1 MTDLLSIGANALKTN
16 QSALAIVSNNIANVN
31 TEGYVRQEL
40 DVKENLPTKAGL
52 VYVGS
57 GAIATGVRRAYDS
70 FIESS
75 VRSSAS
81 DLAAQSP
88 LIEYS
93 NRMIDILGDQS
104 ASLTPALD
112 QFFDGM
118 KELSLD
124 PSSELRRD
132 TALADAKGLASRFN
146 ELSHQLQLIDDETR
160 NQLSYKVNEFNALTD
175 QLAVIN
181 QKLLRQSDLKRQP
194 PDLLNSRDQVLVEL
208 SKNFRLSVEQSSNG
222 IVSVSLG
229 KNSDGVKVV
238 DGSSAKQLGIEYK
251 ATTSPAEAIL
261 VLDAFGDR
269 QDLSGLTGVGGE
281 LGGLL
286 QFRTSVLAP
295 SVDNLN
301 SLAATV
307 SNEVNSVLSGGMDI
321 YGNKGGPL
329 FDTPLV
335 FSADV
340 KNTASNLGVSIQVTD
355 KRPENNHSLE
365 LIFDK
370 KNDRWM
376 INDQSNGLKFISP
389 NARQMTINGLRL
401 GISGEIQD
409 GDRITI
415 SASSSA
421 AESMRVVMTDPN
433 KLAAG
438 DLYGV
443 TFGAENSGSARA
455 SVEYVQQPPASL
467 VKPIQETLVNNL
479 NPAAA
484 VSINPNNFEP
494 LVSIPAGTSNV
505 TLTLSKEY
513 PVNAEMQVFTR
524 EGQHLFGSA
533 GLADSQLSLM
543 LSENNGFGAGASYSA
558 QNLNADQGYMGKPW
572 RIGAVSQSLS
582 ELNEQG
588 AAVVNQEAVIQSAS
602 LPERKNQNLD
612 LEAPPISIVDQGD
625 LKLNGKALTALTLAS
640 DTSLTSAAV
649 VSWLNTNISTH
660 GLALVAK
667 AENVIDISRQ
677 DIDLNASSLSI
688 NGSTINL
695 PSPMNSLVDL
705 ANAIN
710 QSTSVTNVEA
720 VIGVNNSLTLQNT
733 AGNEAASITLNS
745 PASVFKGLSGE
756 VRAAIKIEAT
766 RVGGDSSQKEV
777 ALTLSSQGTSSDL
790 AALGFSSSLY
800 IDDTLSEDLIVFAT
814 GATNAP
820 ATLTAEYSAGEL
832 DPLALRN
839 RITRFEFIS
848 DTQYQIKDD
857 TTGTVLAT
865 RNYFSGQDLQY
876 QSIRMQMEG
885 EPKKG
890 DTFSVDGNQSGLGS
904 NENALRLTALESKK
918 VFGASQNFHEG
929 YLSILTTA
937 GNTSRLAEVAK
948 QALEIVHDQ
957 AVQAKDEKSGVNL
970 DEEASNLIRYQQAY
984 QASARLMQTANQ
996 LFDALLRI

>member
-57 GAIATGVRRAYDS
+57 GAVATGVRRAYDS
-70 FIESS
+70 FVESS
-75 VRSSAS
+75 VRSSVS

-88 LIEYS
+88 LIDYS

-112 QFFDGM
+112 EFFDGI

-132 TALADAKGLASRFN
+132 TALSNAKGLASRFN
-146 ELSHQLQLIDDETR
+146 ELGHQLQLIDDETK
-160 NQLSYKVNEFNALTD
+160 NQLSYKVSEFNALTD

-181 QKLLRQSDLKRQP
+181 QKLVRQSDLKRQP

-208 SKNFRLSVEQSSNG
+208 SKRFRVSVEQAANG
-222 IVSVSLG
+222 MVSVTVG
-229 KNSDGVKVV
+229 KNANGVKVV
-238 DGSSAKQLGIEYK
+238 DGGSAKQMGVEYK
-251 ATTSPAEAIL
+251 TATSPAEATL
-261 VLDAFGDR
+261 VLDAYGDR
-269 QDLSGLTGVGGE
+269 QDLSGLTGAGGE
-281 LGGLL
+281 IGGLL
-286 QFRTSVLAP
+286 QFRSSVLAP
-295 SVDNLN
+295 SMNNLN
-301 SLAATV
+301 LLAATV
-307 SNEVNSVLSGGMDI
+307 SNEVNSALSGGMDL
-321 YGNKGGPL
+321 YGDKGGPL

-340 KNTASNLGVSIQVTD
+340 KNTASNPGVSIQVTE
-355 KRPENNHSLE
+355 KRPENSHSLE

-370 KNDRWM
+370 KNDRWL
-376 INDQSNGLKFISP
+376 INDQSTGLKFVSP
-389 NARQMTINGLRL
+389 NARQMSINGLRI
-401 GISGEIQD
+401 GISGDIQD

-415 SASSSA
+415 GATSSA

-433 KLAAG
+433 RLAAG
-438 DLYGV
+438 DLYGM

-455 SVEYVQQPPASL
+455 SVEFAQQTPASL

-484 VSINPNNFEP
+484 VSINPNNFQP

-513 PVNAEMQVFTR
+513 PADVEMQVFTR

-558 QNLNADQGYMGKPW
+558 QQLNADQGYMGKPW

-588 AAVVNQEAVIQSAS
+588 AAIVKQEAVIQSSA
-602 LPERKNQNLD
+602 LPARINSTGSTLN
-612 LEAPPISIVDQGD
+612 IVDQAD
-625 LKLNGKALTALTLAS
+625 LKLNGKALSALPLANG
-640 DTSLTSAAV
+640 TSLTSAAV

-695 PSPMNSLVDL
+695 PSSMNSLVDL

-710 QSTSVTNVEA
+710 QSTSDTKVEA
-720 VIGVNNSLTLQNT
+720 VIGVNNSLRLQNT
-733 AGNEAASITLNS
+733 VGNEAASITLNS
-745 PASVFKGLSGE
+745 PASVFKSLAGE

-766 RVGGDSSQKEV
+766 RTGGDSSQKEV

-814 GATNAP
+814 GATSAS
-820 ATLTAEYSAGEL
+820 ATLAADYSAGEV

-839 RITRFEFIS
+839 RITHFEFIS

-857 TTGTVLAT
+857 ATGTVLAT
-865 RNYFSGQDLQY
+865 RDYLSGQDLQY

-890 DTFSVDGNQSGLGS
+890 DTFSVDGNRSGLGS

-918 VFGASQNFHEG
+918 VFGASQNFHDG

-937 GNTSRLAEVAK
+937 GNTSRLAEVAE

-957 AVQAKDEKSGVNL
+957 AVRAKDEKSGVNL
-970 DEEASNLIRYQQAY
+970 DEEAANLIRYQQAY

>member
-40 DVKENLPTKAGL
+40 DIKENLPTKAGL

-57 GAIATGVRRAYDS
+57 GAVATGVRRAYDS
-70 FIESS
+70 FVESS
-75 VRSSAS
+75 VRSSVS

-88 LIEYS
+88 LIDYS

-112 QFFDGM
+112 EFFDGI

-132 TALADAKGLASRFN
+132 TALSNAKGLASRFN
-146 ELSHQLQLIDDETR
+146 ELGHQLQLIDDETK
-160 NQLSYKVNEFNALTD
+160 NQLSYKVSEFNALTD

-181 QKLLRQSDLKRQP
+181 QKLVRQSDLKRQP

-208 SKNFRLSVEQSSNG
+208 SKRFRVSVEQAANG
-222 IVSVSLG
+222 MVSVTVG
-229 KNSDGVKVV
+229 KNANGVKVV
-238 DGSSAKQLGIEYK
+238 DGGSAKQMGVEYK
-251 ATTSPAEAIL
+251 TATSPAEATL
-261 VLDAFGDR
+261 VLDAYGDR
-269 QDLSGLTGVGGE
+269 QDLSGLTGAGGE
-281 LGGLL
+281 IGGLL
-286 QFRTSVLAP
+286 QFRSSVLAP
-295 SVDNLN
+295 SMNNLN
-301 SLAATV
+301 LLAATV
-307 SNEVNSVLSGGMDI
+307 SNEVNSALSGGMDL
-321 YGNKGGPL
+321 YGDKGGPL

-340 KNTASNLGVSIQVTD
+340 KNTASNPGVSIQVTE
-355 KRPENNHSLE
+355 KRPENSHSLE

-370 KNDRWM
+370 KNDRWL
-376 INDQSNGLKFISP
+376 INDQSTGLKFVSP
-389 NARQMTINGLRL
+389 NARQMSINGLRI
-401 GISGEIQD
+401 GISGDIQD

-415 SASSSA
+415 GATSSA

-433 KLAAG
+433 RLAAG
-438 DLYGV
+438 DLYGM

-455 SVEYVQQPPASL
+455 SVEFAQQTPASL

-484 VSINPNNFEP
+484 VSINPNNFQP

-513 PVNAEMQVFTR
+513 PADVEMQVFTR

-533 GLADSQLSLM
+533 GIADSQLSLM

-558 QNLNADQGYMGKPW
+558 QHLNADQGYMGKPW

-588 AAVVNQEAVIQSAS
+588 AAIVKQEAVIQSSA
-602 LPERKNQNLD
+602 LPARTNSTGSTLN
-612 LEAPPISIVDQGD
+612 IVDQAD
-625 LKLNGKALTALTLAS
+625 LKLNGKALSALPLA
-640 DTSLTSAAV
+640 DGTSLTSAAV

-710 QSTSVTNVEA
+710 QSTSDTNVEA
-720 VIGVNNSLTLQNT
+720 VIGVNNSLRLQNT
-733 AGNEAASITLNS
+733 VGNEAASITLNS
-745 PASVFKGLSGE
+745 PASVFKSLAGE

-766 RVGGDSSQKEV
+766 R
-777 ALTLSSQGTSSDL
+777 
-790 AALGFSSSLY
+790 
-800 IDDTLSEDLIVFAT
+800 
-814 GATNAP
+814 
-820 ATLTAEYSAGEL
+820 
-832 DPLALRN
+832 
-839 RITRFEFIS
+839 
-848 DTQYQIKDD
+848 
-857 TTGTVLAT
+857 
-865 RNYFSGQDLQY
+865 
-876 QSIRMQMEG
+876 
-885 EPKKG
+885 
-890 DTFSVDGNQSGLGS
+890 
-904 NENALRLTALESKK
+904 
-918 VFGASQNFHEG
+918 
-929 YLSILTTA
+929 
-937 GNTSRLAEVAK
+937 SRW
-948 QALEIVHDQ
+948 
-957 AVQAKDEKSGVNL
+957 G
-970 DEEASNLIRYQQAY
+970 
-984 QASARLMQTANQ
+984 
-996 LFDALLRI
+996 

>member
-40 DVKENLPTKAGL
+40 DIKENLPTKAGL

-57 GAIATGVRRAYDS
+57 GAVATGVRRAYDS
-70 FIESS
+70 FVESS
-75 VRSSAS
+75 VRSSVS

-88 LIEYS
+88 LIDYS

-112 QFFDGM
+112 EFFDGI

-132 TALADAKGLASRFN
+132 TALSNAKGLASRFN
-146 ELSHQLQLIDDETR
+146 ELGHQLQLIDDETK
-160 NQLSYKVNEFNALTD
+160 NQLNYKVSEFNALTD

-181 QKLLRQSDLKRQP
+181 QKLVRQSDLKRQP

-208 SKNFRLSVEQSSNG
+208 SKRFRVSVEQAANG
-222 IVSVSLG
+222 MVSVTVG
-229 KNSDGVKVV
+229 KNANGVKVV
-238 DGSSAKQLGIEYK
+238 DGGSAKQMGVEYK
-251 ATTSPAEAIL
+251 TATSPAEATL
-261 VLDAFGDR
+261 VLDAYGDR
-269 QDLSGLTGVGGE
+269 QDLSGLTGAGGE
-281 LGGLL
+281 IGGLL
-286 QFRTSVLAP
+286 QFRSSVLAP
-295 SVDNLN
+295 SMNNLN
-301 SLAATV
+301 LLAATV
-307 SNEVNSVLSGGMDI
+307 SNEVNSALSGGMDL
-321 YGNKGGPL
+321 YGDKGGPL

-340 KNTASNLGVSIQVTD
+340 KNTASNPGVSIQVTE
-355 KRPENNHSLE
+355 KRPENSHSLE

-370 KNDRWM
+370 KNDRWL
-376 INDQSNGLKFISP
+376 INDQSTGLKFVSP
-389 NARQMTINGLRL
+389 NARQMSINGLRI
-401 GISGEIQD
+401 GISGDIQD

-415 SASSSA
+415 GATSSA

-433 KLAAG
+433 RLAAG
-438 DLYGV
+438 DLYGM

-455 SVEYVQQPPASL
+455 SVGFAQQTPASL

-484 VSINPNNFEP
+484 VSINPNNFQP

-513 PVNAEMQVFTR
+513 PADVEMQVFTR

-533 GLADSQLSLM
+533 GIADSQLSLM

-558 QNLNADQGYMGKPW
+558 QQLNADQGYMGKPW

-588 AAVVNQEAVIQSAS
+588 AAIVKQEAVIQSSA
-602 LPERKNQNLD
+602 LPARTNSTGSTLN
-612 LEAPPISIVDQGD
+612 IVDQAD
-625 LKLNGKALTALTLAS
+625 LKLNGKALSALPLANG
-640 DTSLTSAAV
+640 TSLTSAAV

-695 PSPMNSLVDL
+695 PSSMNSLVDL

-710 QSTSVTNVEA
+710 QSTSDTNVEA
-720 VIGVNNSLTLQNT
+720 VIGVNNSLRLQNT
-733 AGNEAASITLNS
+733 VGNEAASITLNS
-745 PASVFKGLSGE
+745 PASVFKSLAGE

-766 RVGGDSSQKEV
+766 RTGGDSSQKEV

-814 GATNAP
+814 GATSAS
-820 ATLTAEYSAGEL
+820 ATLAADYSAGEV

-839 RITRFEFIS
+839 RITHFEFIS

-857 TTGTVLAT
+857 ATGTVLAT
-865 RNYFSGQDLQY
+865 RDYLSGQDLQY

-890 DTFSVDGNQSGLGS
+890 DTFSVDGNRSGLGS

-918 VFGASQNFHEG
+918 VFGASQNFHDG

-937 GNTSRLAEVAK
+937 GNTSRLAEVAE

-957 AVQAKDEKSGVNL
+957 AVRAKDEKSGVNL
-970 DEEASNLIRYQQAY
+970 DEEAANLIRYQQAY

>member
-40 DVKENLPTKAGL
+40 DIKENLPTKAGL

-57 GAIATGVRRAYDS
+57 GAVATGVRRAYDS
-70 FIESS
+70 FVESS
-75 VRSSAS
+75 VRSSVS

-88 LIEYS
+88 LIDYS

-112 QFFDGM
+112 EFFDGI

-132 TALADAKGLASRFN
+132 TALSNAKGLASRFN
-146 ELSHQLQLIDDETR
+146 ELGHQLQLIDDETK
-160 NQLSYKVNEFNALTD
+160 NQLNYKVSEFNALTD

-181 QKLLRQSDLKRQP
+181 QKLVRQSDLKRQP

-208 SKNFRLSVEQSSNG
+208 SKRFRVSVEQAANG
-222 IVSVSLG
+222 MVSVTVG
-229 KNSDGVKVV
+229 KNANGVKVV
-238 DGSSAKQLGIEYK
+238 DGGSAKQMGVEYK
-251 ATTSPAEAIL
+251 TATSPAEATL
-261 VLDAFGDR
+261 VLDAYGDR
-269 QDLSGLTGVGGE
+269 QDLSGLTGAGGE
-281 LGGLL
+281 IGGLL
-286 QFRTSVLAP
+286 QFRSSVLAP
-295 SVDNLN
+295 SMNNLN
-301 SLAATV
+301 LLAATV
-307 SNEVNSVLSGGMDI
+307 SNEVNSALSGGMDL
-321 YGNKGGPL
+321 YGDKGGPL

-340 KNTASNLGVSIQVTD
+340 KNTASNPGVSIQVTE
-355 KRPENNHSLE
+355 KRPENSHSLE

-370 KNDRWM
+370 KNDRWL
-376 INDQSNGLKFISP
+376 INDQSTGLKFVSP
-389 NARQMTINGLRL
+389 NARQMSINGLRI
-401 GISGEIQD
+401 GISGDIQD

-415 SASSSA
+415 GATSSA

-433 KLAAG
+433 RLAAG
-438 DLYGV
+438 DLYGM

-455 SVEYVQQPPASL
+455 SVGFAQQTPASL

-484 VSINPNNFEP
+484 VSINPNNFQP

-513 PVNAEMQVFTR
+513 PADVEMQVFTR

-533 GLADSQLSLM
+533 GIADSQLSLM

-558 QNLNADQGYMGKPW
+558 QHLNADQGYMGKPW

-588 AAVVNQEAVIQSAS
+588 AAIVKQEAVIQSSA
-602 LPERKNQNLD
+602 LPARTNSTGSTLN
-612 LEAPPISIVDQGD
+612 IVDQAD
-625 LKLNGKALTALTLAS
+625 LKLNGKALSALPLANG
-640 DTSLTSAAV
+640 TSLTSAAV

-695 PSPMNSLVDL
+695 PSSMDSLVDL

-710 QSTSVTNVEA
+710 QSTSDTNVEA
-720 VIGVNNSLTLQNT
+720 VIGVNNSLRLQNT
-733 AGNEAASITLNS
+733 VGNEAASITLNS
-745 PASVFKGLSGE
+745 PASVFKSLAGE

-766 RVGGDSSQKEV
+766 RTGGDSSQKEV

-814 GATNAP
+814 GATSAS
-820 ATLTAEYSAGEL
+820 ATLAADYSAGEV

-839 RITRFEFIS
+839 RITHFEFIS

-857 TTGTVLAT
+857 ATGTVLAT
-865 RNYFSGQDLQY
+865 RDYLSGQDLQY

-918 VFGASQNFHEG
+918 VFGASQNFHDG

-937 GNTSRLAEVAK
+937 GNTSRLAEVAE

-957 AVQAKDEKSGVNL
+957 AVRAKDEKSGVNL
-970 DEEASNLIRYQQAY
+970 DEEAANLIRYQQAY

>member
-40 DVKENLPTKAGL
+40 DIKENLPTKAGL

-57 GAIATGVRRAYDS
+57 GAVATGVRRAYDS
-70 FIESS
+70 FVESS
-75 VRSSAS
+75 VRSSVS

-88 LIEYS
+88 LIDYS

-112 QFFDGM
+112 EFFDGI

-132 TALADAKGLASRFN
+132 TALSNAKGLASRFN
-146 ELSHQLQLIDDETR
+146 ELGHQLQLIDDETK
-160 NQLSYKVNEFNALTD
+160 NQLNYKVSEFNALTD

-181 QKLLRQSDLKRQP
+181 QKLVRQSDLKRQP

-208 SKNFRLSVEQSSNG
+208 SKRFRVSVEQAANG
-222 IVSVSLG
+222 MVSVTVG
-229 KNSDGVKVV
+229 KNANGVKVV
-238 DGSSAKQLGIEYK
+238 DGGSAKQMGVEYK
-251 ATTSPAEAIL
+251 TATSPAEATL
-261 VLDAFGDR
+261 VLDAYGDR
-269 QDLSGLTGVGGE
+269 QDLSGLTGAGGE
-281 LGGLL
+281 IGGLL
-286 QFRTSVLAP
+286 QFRSSVLAP
-295 SVDNLN
+295 SMNNLN
-301 SLAATV
+301 LLAATV
-307 SNEVNSVLSGGMDI
+307 SNEVNLALSGGMDL
-321 YGNKGGPL
+321 YGDKGGPL

-340 KNTASNLGVSIQVTD
+340 KNTASNPGVSIQVTE

-370 KNDRWM
+370 KNDRWL
-376 INDQSNGLKFISP
+376 INDQSTGLKFVSP
-389 NARQMTINGLRL
+389 NARQMSINGLRI
-401 GISGEIQD
+401 GISGDIQD

-415 SASSSA
+415 GATSSA

-433 KLAAG
+433 RLAAG
-438 DLYGV
+438 DLYGM

-455 SVEYVQQPPASL
+455 SVEFAQQTPASL

-484 VSINPNNFEP
+484 VSINPNNFQP

-513 PVNAEMQVFTR
+513 PADVEMQVFTR

-533 GLADSQLSLM
+533 GIADSQLSLM

-558 QNLNADQGYMGKPW
+558 QHLNADQGYMGKPW

-588 AAVVNQEAVIQSAS
+588 AAIVKQEAVIQSSA
-602 LPERKNQNLD
+602 LPARTNSTGSTLN
-612 LEAPPISIVDQGD
+612 IVDQAD
-625 LKLNGKALTALTLAS
+625 LKLNGKALSALPLANG
-640 DTSLTSAAV
+640 TSLTSAAV

-695 PSPMNSLVDL
+695 PSSMDSLVDL

-710 QSTSVTNVEA
+710 QSTSDTNVEA
-720 VIGVNNSLTLQNT
+720 VIGVNNSLRLQNT
-733 AGNEAASITLNS
+733 VGNEAASITLNS
-745 PASVFKGLSGE
+745 PASVFKSLAGE

-766 RVGGDSSQKEV
+766 RAGGDSSQKEV

-814 GATNAP
+814 GATSAS
-820 ATLTAEYSAGEL
+820 ATLAADYSAGEV

-839 RITRFEFIS
+839 RITHFEFIS

-857 TTGTVLAT
+857 ATGTVLAT
-865 RNYFSGQDLQY
+865 RDYLSGQDLQY

-890 DTFSVDGNQSGLGS
+890 DTFSVDGNRSGLGS

-918 VFGASQNFHEG
+918 VFGASQNFHDG

-937 GNTSRLAEVAK
+937 GNTSRLAEVAE

-957 AVQAKDEKSGVNL
+957 AVRAKDEKSGVNL
-970 DEEASNLIRYQQAY
+970 DEEAANLIRYQQAY

>member
-40 DVKENLPTKAGL
+40 DIKENLPTKAGL

-57 GAIATGVRRAYDS
+57 GAVATGVRRAYDS
-70 FIESS
+70 FVESS
-75 VRSSAS
+75 VRSSVS

-112 QFFDGM
+112 EFFDGI

-132 TALADAKGLASRFN
+132 TALSDAKGLASRFN
-146 ELSHQLQLIDDETR
+146 ELGHQLQLIDDETK
-160 NQLSYKVNEFNALTD
+160 NQLNYKVSEFNALTD

-181 QKLLRQSDLKRQP
+181 QKLVRQSDLKRQP

-208 SKNFRLSVEQSSNG
+208 SKRFRVSVEQAANG
-222 IVSVSLG
+222 MVSVTVG
-229 KNSDGVKVV
+229 KNANGVKVV
-238 DGSSAKQLGIEYK
+238 DGGSAKQMGVEYK
-251 ATTSPAEAIL
+251 TATSPAEATL
-261 VLDAFGDR
+261 VLDAYGDR
-269 QDLSGLTGVGGE
+269 QDLSGLTGAGGE
-281 LGGLL
+281 IGGLL
-286 QFRTSVLAP
+286 QFRSSVLAP
-295 SVDNLN
+295 SMNNLN
-301 SLAATV
+301 LLAATV
-307 SNEVNSVLSGGMDI
+307 SNEVNSALSGGMDL
-321 YGNKGGPL
+321 YGDKGGPL

-340 KNTASNLGVSIQVTD
+340 KNTASNPGVSIQVTE
-355 KRPENNHSLE
+355 KRPENSHSLE

-370 KNDRWM
+370 KNDRWL
-376 INDQSNGLKFISP
+376 INDQSTGLKFVSP
-389 NARQMTINGLRL
+389 NARQMSINGLRI
-401 GISGEIQD
+401 GISGDIQD

-415 SASSSA
+415 GATSSA

-433 KLAAG
+433 RLAAG
-438 DLYGV
+438 DLYGM

-455 SVEYVQQPPASL
+455 SVEFAQQTPASL

-484 VSINPNNFEP
+484 VSINPNNFQP

-513 PVNAEMQVFTR
+513 PADVEMQVFTR

-533 GLADSQLSLM
+533 GIADSQLSLM

-558 QNLNADQGYMGKPW
+558 QQLNADQGYMGKPW

-588 AAVVNQEAVIQSAS
+588 TAIVKQEAVIQSSA
-602 LPERKNQNLD
+602 LPARTNSTGSTLN
-612 LEAPPISIVDQGD
+612 IVDQAD
-625 LKLNGKALTALTLAS
+625 LKLNGKALSALPLANG
-640 DTSLTSAAV
+640 TSLTSAAV

-695 PSPMNSLVDL
+695 PSSMDSLVDL

-710 QSTSVTNVEA
+710 QSTSDTNVEA
-720 VIGVNNSLTLQNT
+720 VIGVNNSLRLQNT
-733 AGNEAASITLNS
+733 VGNEAASITLNS
-745 PASVFKGLSGE
+745 PASVFKSLAGE

-766 RVGGDSSQKEV
+766 RTGGDSSQKEV

-814 GATNAP
+814 GATSAS
-820 ATLTAEYSAGEL
+820 ATLAADYSAGEV

-839 RITRFEFIS
+839 RITHFEFIS

-857 TTGTVLAT
+857 ATGTVLAT
-865 RNYFSGQDLQY
+865 RDYLSGQDLQY

-890 DTFSVDGNQSGLGS
+890 DTFSVDGNRSGLGS

-918 VFGASQNFHEG
+918 VFGASQNFHDG

-937 GNTSRLAEVAK
+937 GNTSRLAEVAE

-957 AVQAKDEKSGVNL
+957 AVRAKDEKSGVNL
-970 DEEASNLIRYQQAY
+970 DEEAANLIRYQQAY

>member
-1 MTDLLSIGANALKTN
+1 M
-16 QSALAIVSNNIANVN
+16 
-31 TEGYVRQEL
+31 
-40 DVKENLPTKAGL
+40 
-52 VYVGS
+52 
-57 GAIATGVRRAYDS
+57 
-70 FIESS
+70 
-75 VRSSAS
+75 S

-88 LIEYS
+88 LIDYS

-112 QFFDGM
+112 EFFDGI

-132 TALADAKGLASRFN
+132 TALSNAKGLASRFN
-146 ELSHQLQLIDDETR
+146 ELGHQLQLIDDETK
-160 NQLSYKVNEFNALTD
+160 NQLSYKVSEFNALTD

-181 QKLLRQSDLKRQP
+181 QKLVRQSDLKRQP

-208 SKNFRLSVEQSSNG
+208 SKRFRVSVEQAANG
-222 IVSVSLG
+222 MVSVTVG
-229 KNSDGVKVV
+229 KNANGVKVV
-238 DGSSAKQLGIEYK
+238 DGGSAKQMGVEYK
-251 ATTSPAEAIL
+251 TATSPAEATL
-261 VLDAFGDR
+261 VLDAYGDR
-269 QDLSGLTGVGGE
+269 QDLSGLTGAGGE
-281 LGGLL
+281 IGGLL
-286 QFRTSVLAP
+286 QFRSSVLAP
-295 SVDNLN
+295 SMNNLN
-301 SLAATV
+301 LLAATV
-307 SNEVNSVLSGGMDI
+307 SNEVNSALSGGMDL
-321 YGNKGGPL
+321 YGDKGGPL

-340 KNTASNLGVSIQVTD
+340 KNTASNPGVSIQVTE
-355 KRPENNHSLE
+355 KRPENSHSLE

-370 KNDRWM
+370 KNDRWL
-376 INDQSNGLKFISP
+376 INDQSTGLKFVSP
-389 NARQMTINGLRL
+389 NARQMSINGLRI
-401 GISGEIQD
+401 GISGDIQD

-415 SASSSA
+415 GATSSA

-433 KLAAG
+433 RLAAG
-438 DLYGV
+438 DLYGM

-455 SVEYVQQPPASL
+455 SVGFAQQTPASL

-484 VSINPNNFEP
+484 VSINPNNFQP

-513 PVNAEMQVFTR
+513 PADVEMQVFTR

-533 GLADSQLSLM
+533 GIADSQLSLM

-558 QNLNADQGYMGKPW
+558 QQLNADQGYMGKPW

-588 AAVVNQEAVIQSAS
+588 AAIVKQEAVIQSSA
-602 LPERKNQNLD
+602 LPARINSTGSTLN
-612 LEAPPISIVDQGD
+612 IVDQAD
-625 LKLNGKALTALTLAS
+625 LKLNGKALSALPLANG
-640 DTSLTSAAV
+640 TSLTSAAV

-695 PSPMNSLVDL
+695 PSSMNSLVDL

-710 QSTSVTNVEA
+710 QSTSDTKVEA
-720 VIGVNNSLTLQNT
+720 VIGVNNSLRLQNT
-733 AGNEAASITLNS
+733 VGNEAASITLNS
-745 PASVFKGLSGE
+745 PASVFKSLAGE

-766 RVGGDSSQKEV
+766 RTGGDSSQKEV

-814 GATNAP
+814 GATSAS
-820 ATLTAEYSAGEL
+820 ATLAADYSAGEV

-839 RITRFEFIS
+839 RITHFEFIS

-857 TTGTVLAT
+857 ATGTVLAT
-865 RNYFSGQDLQY
+865 RDYLSGQDLQY

-890 DTFSVDGNQSGLGS
+890 DTFSVDGNRSGLGS

-918 VFGASQNFHEG
+918 VFGASQNFHDG

-937 GNTSRLAEVAK
+937 GNTSRLAEVAE

-957 AVQAKDEKSGVNL
+957 AVRAKDEKSGVNL
-970 DEEASNLIRYQQAY
+970 DEEAANLIRYQQAY

>member
-57 GAIATGVRRAYDS
+57 GAVATGVRRAYDS
-70 FIESS
+70 FVESS
-75 VRSSAS
+75 VRSSVS

-88 LIEYS
+88 LIDYS

-112 QFFDGM
+112 EFFDGI

-132 TALADAKGLASRFN
+132 TALSNAKGLASRFN
-146 ELSHQLQLIDDETR
+146 ELGHQLQLIDDETK
-160 NQLSYKVNEFNALTD
+160 NQLSYKVSEFNALTD

-181 QKLLRQSDLKRQP
+181 QKLVRQSDLKRQP

-208 SKNFRLSVEQSSNG
+208 SKRFRVSVEQAANG
-222 IVSVSLG
+222 MVSVTVG
-229 KNSDGVKVV
+229 KNANGVKVV
-238 DGSSAKQLGIEYK
+238 DGGSAKQMGVEYK
-251 ATTSPAEAIL
+251 TATSPAEATL
-261 VLDAFGDR
+261 VLDAYGDR
-269 QDLSGLTGVGGE
+269 QDLSGLTGAGGE
-281 LGGLL
+281 IGGLL
-286 QFRTSVLAP
+286 QFRSSVLA
-295 SVDNLN
+295 SSMDNLN
-301 SLAATV
+301 LLATTV
-307 SNEVNSVLSGGMDI
+307 SSEVNSALAGGMDL
-321 YGNKGGPL
+321 YGDKGGPL
-329 FDTPLV
+329 FETPLV

-340 KNTASNLGVSIQVTD
+340 KNTASNPGVSIEVTE
-355 KRPENNHSLE
+355 KVPENNHSLE

-370 KNDRWM
+370 KNDRWL
-376 INDQSNGLKFISP
+376 INDQNTGLKFVSP
-389 NARQMTINGLRL
+389 NARQMTINGLRI

-415 SASSSA
+415 GASSSA

-433 KLAAG
+433 RLAAG
-438 DLYGV
+438 DLYGM
-443 TFGAENSGSARA
+443 TFGAGNSGSARA
-455 SVEYVQQPPASL
+455 SVEFAQQTSASL

-484 VSINPNNFEP
+484 VSINPNNFQP

-513 PVNAEMQVFTR
+513 PADVEMQVFTR

-533 GLADSQLSLM
+533 GIADSQLSLM

-558 QNLNADQGYMGKPW
+558 QHLNADQGYMGKPW

-588 AAVVNQEAVIQSAS
+588 AAIVKQEAVIQSSA
-602 LPERKNQNLD
+602 LPARINSTGSTLN
-612 LEAPPISIVDQGD
+612 IVDQAD
-625 LKLNGKALTALTLAS
+625 LKLNGKALSALPLANG
-640 DTSLTSAAV
+640 TSLTSAAV
-649 VSWLNTNISTH
+649 ASWLNTNISTH

-688 NGSTINL
+688 NETDINH

-710 QSTSVTNVEA
+710 QSTSDTNVEA
-720 VIGVNNSLTLQNT
+720 VIGVNNSLRLQNT
-733 AGNEAASITLNS
+733 IGNEAASITLNS
-745 PASVFKGLSGE
+745 PASVFKSLAGE

-766 RVGGDSSQKEV
+766 RAGGDSSQKEV

-839 RITRFEFIS
+839 RITHFEFIS

-865 RNYFSGQDLQY
+865 RNYFLGQDLQY

-890 DTFSVDGNQSGLGS
+890 DTFSVDGNQSGVGS
-904 NENALRLTALESKK
+904 NENALRLTSLEAKK

>member
-40 DVKENLPTKAGL
+40 DIKENLPTKAGL

-57 GAIATGVRRAYDS
+57 GAVATGVRRAYDS
-70 FIESS
+70 FVESS
-75 VRSSAS
+75 VRSSVS

-88 LIEYS
+88 LIDYS

-112 QFFDGM
+112 EFFDGI

-132 TALADAKGLASRFN
+132 TALSNAKGLASRFN
-146 ELSHQLQLIDDETR
+146 ELGHQLQLIDDETK
-160 NQLSYKVNEFNALTD
+160 NQLSYKVSEFNALTD

-181 QKLLRQSDLKRQP
+181 QKLVRQSDLKRQP

-208 SKNFRLSVEQSSNG
+208 SKRFRVSVEQAANG
-222 IVSVSLG
+222 MVSVTVG
-229 KNSDGVKVV
+229 KNANGVKVV
-238 DGSSAKQLGIEYK
+238 DGGSAKQMGVEYK
-251 ATTSPAEAIL
+251 TATSPAEATL
-261 VLDAFGDR
+261 VLDAYGDR
-269 QDLSGLTGVGGE
+269 QDLSGLTGAGGE
-281 LGGLL
+281 IGGLL
-286 QFRTSVLAP
+286 QFRSSVLAP
-295 SVDNLN
+295 SMNNLN
-301 SLAATV
+301 LLAATV
-307 SNEVNSVLSGGMDI
+307 SNEVNSALSGGMDL
-321 YGNKGGPL
+321 YGDKGGPL

-340 KNTASNLGVSIQVTD
+340 KNTASNPGVSIQVTE
-355 KRPENNHSLE
+355 KRPENSHSLE

-370 KNDRWM
+370 KNDRWL
-376 INDQSNGLKFISP
+376 INDQSTGLKFVSP
-389 NARQMTINGLRL
+389 NARQMSINGLRI
-401 GISGEIQD
+401 GISGDIQD

-415 SASSSA
+415 GATSSA

-433 KLAAG
+433 RLAAG
-438 DLYGV
+438 DLYGM

-455 SVEYVQQPPASL
+455 SVGFAQQTPASL

-484 VSINPNNFEP
+484 VSINPNNFQP

-513 PVNAEMQVFTR
+513 PADVEMQVFTR

-533 GLADSQLSLM
+533 GIADSQLSLM

-558 QNLNADQGYMGKPW
+558 QQLNADQGYMGKPW

-588 AAVVNQEAVIQSAS
+588 AAIVKQEAVIQSSA
-602 LPERKNQNLD
+602 LPARTNSTGSTLN
-612 LEAPPISIVDQGD
+612 IVDQAD
-625 LKLNGKALTALTLAS
+625 LKLNGKALSALPLAD
-640 DTSLTSAAV
+640 DTPLTSAAV
-649 VSWLNTNISTH
+649 VSWLNSNISTH

-695 PSPMNSLVDL
+695 PSSMNSLVDL

-710 QSTSVTNVEA
+710 QSTSDTNVEA
-720 VIGVNNSLTLQNT
+720 VIGVNNSLRLQNT
-733 AGNEAASITLNS
+733 VGNEAASITLNS
-745 PASVFKGLSGE
+745 PASVFKSLAGE

-766 RVGGDSSQKEV
+766 RTGGDSSQKEV

-814 GATNAP
+814 GATSAS
-820 ATLTAEYSAGEL
+820 ATLAADYSAGEV

-839 RITRFEFIS
+839 RITHFEFIS

-857 TTGTVLAT
+857 ATGTVLAT
-865 RNYFSGQDLQY
+865 RDYLSGQDLQY

-890 DTFSVDGNQSGLGS
+890 DTFSVDGNRSGLGS

-918 VFGASQNFHEG
+918 VFGASQNFHDG

-937 GNTSRLAEVAK
+937 GNTSRLAEVAE

-957 AVQAKDEKSGVNL
+957 AVRAKDEKSGVNL
-970 DEEASNLIRYQQAY
+970 DEEAANLIRYQQAY

>member
-40 DVKENLPTKAGL
+40 DIKENLPTKAGL

-57 GAIATGVRRAYDS
+57 GAVATGVRRAYDS
-70 FIESS
+70 FVESS
-75 VRSSAS
+75 VRSSVS

-88 LIEYS
+88 LIDYS

-112 QFFDGM
+112 EFFDGI

-132 TALADAKGLASRFN
+132 TALSNAKGLASRFN
-146 ELSHQLQLIDDETR
+146 ELGHQLQLIDDETK
-160 NQLSYKVNEFNALTD
+160 NQLSYKVSEFNALTD

-181 QKLLRQSDLKRQP
+181 QKLVRQSDLKRQP

-208 SKNFRLSVEQSSNG
+208 SKRFRVSVEQAANG
-222 IVSVSLG
+222 MVSVTVG
-229 KNSDGVKVV
+229 KNANGVKVV
-238 DGSSAKQLGIEYK
+238 DGGSAKQMGVEYK
-251 ATTSPAEAIL
+251 TATSPAEATL
-261 VLDAFGDR
+261 VLDAYGDR
-269 QDLSGLTGVGGE
+269 QDLSGLTGAGGE
-281 LGGLL
+281 IGGLL
-286 QFRTSVLAP
+286 QFRSSVLAP
-295 SVDNLN
+295 SMNNLN
-301 SLAATV
+301 LLAATV
-307 SNEVNSVLSGGMDI
+307 SNEVNSALSGGMDL
-321 YGNKGGPL
+321 YGDKGGPL

-340 KNTASNLGVSIQVTD
+340 KNTASNPGVSIQVTE
-355 KRPENNHSLE
+355 KRPENSHSLE

-370 KNDRWM
+370 KNDRWL
-376 INDQSNGLKFISP
+376 INDQSTGLKFVSP
-389 NARQMTINGLRL
+389 NARQMSINGLRI
-401 GISGEIQD
+401 GISGDIQD

-415 SASSSA
+415 GATSSA

-433 KLAAG
+433 RLAAG
-438 DLYGV
+438 DLYGM

-455 SVEYVQQPPASL
+455 SVEFAQQTPASL

-484 VSINPNNFEP
+484 VSINPNNFQP

-513 PVNAEMQVFTR
+513 PADVEMQVFTR

-533 GLADSQLSLM
+533 GIADSQLSLM

-558 QNLNADQGYMGKPW
+558 QHLNADQGYMGKPW

-588 AAVVNQEAVIQSAS
+588 AAIVKQEAVIQSSA
-602 LPERKNQNLD
+602 LPARTNSTGSTLN
-612 LEAPPISIVDQGD
+612 IVDQAD
-625 LKLNGKALTALTLAS
+625 LKLNGKALSALPLANG
-640 DTSLTSAAV
+640 TSLTSAAV

-695 PSPMNSLVDL
+695 PSSMNSLVDL

-710 QSTSVTNVEA
+710 QSTSGTKVEA
-720 VIGVNNSLTLQNT
+720 VIGVNNSLRLQNT
-733 AGNEAASITLNS
+733 VGNEAASITLNS
-745 PASVFKGLSGE
+745 PASVFKSLAGE

-766 RVGGDSSQKEV
+766 RTGGDSSQKEV

-814 GATNAP
+814 GATSAS
-820 ATLTAEYSAGEL
+820 ATLAADYSAGEV

-839 RITRFEFIS
+839 RITHFEFIS

-857 TTGTVLAT
+857 ATGTVLAT
-865 RNYFSGQDLQY
+865 RDYLSGQDLQY

-890 DTFSVDGNQSGLGS
+890 DTFSVDGNRSGLGS

-918 VFGASQNFHEG
+918 VFGASQNFHDG

-937 GNTSRLAEVAK
+937 GNTSRLAEVAE

-957 AVQAKDEKSGVNL
+957 AVRAKDEKSGVNL
-970 DEEASNLIRYQQAY
+970 DEEAANLIRYQQAY

>member
-1 MTDLLSIGANALKTN
+1 M
-16 QSALAIVSNNIANVN
+16 
-31 TEGYVRQEL
+31 
-40 DVKENLPTKAGL
+40 
-52 VYVGS
+52 
-57 GAIATGVRRAYDS
+57 GV
-70 FIESS
+70 
-75 VRSSAS
+75 
-81 DLAAQSP
+81 
-88 LIEYS
+88 
-93 NRMIDILGDQS
+93 
-104 ASLTPALD
+104 
-112 QFFDGM
+112 
-118 KELSLD
+118 
-124 PSSELRRD
+124 
-132 TALADAKGLASRFN
+132 
-146 ELSHQLQLIDDETR
+146 
-160 NQLSYKVNEFNALTD
+160 
-175 QLAVIN
+175 
-181 QKLLRQSDLKRQP
+181 
-194 PDLLNSRDQVLVEL
+194 
-208 SKNFRLSVEQSSNG
+208 
-222 IVSVSLG
+222 
-229 KNSDGVKVV
+229 
-238 DGSSAKQLGIEYK
+238 EYK
-251 ATTSPAEAIL
+251 TATSPAEATL
-261 VLDAFGDR
+261 VLDAYGDR
-269 QDLSGLTGVGGE
+269 QDLSGLTGAGGE
-281 LGGLL
+281 IGGLL
-286 QFRTSVLAP
+286 QFRSSVLAP
-295 SVDNLN
+295 SMNNLN
-301 SLAATV
+301 LLAATV
-307 SNEVNSVLSGGMDI
+307 SSEVNSALSGGMDL
-321 YGNKGGPL
+321 YGDKGGPL

-340 KNTASNLGVSIQVTD
+340 KNTASNPGVSIQVTE
-355 KRPENNHSLE
+355 KRPENSHSLE

-370 KNDRWM
+370 KNDRWL
-376 INDQSNGLKFISP
+376 INDQSTGLKFLSP
-389 NARQMTINGLRL
+389 NARQMSINGLRI
-401 GISGEIQD
+401 GISGDIQD

-415 SASSSA
+415 GATSSA

-433 KLAAG
+433 RLAAG
-438 DLYGV
+438 DLYGM

-455 SVEYVQQPPASL
+455 SVEFAQQTPASL

-484 VSINPNNFEP
+484 VSINPNNFQP

-513 PVNAEMQVFTR
+513 PADVEMQVFTR

-533 GLADSQLSLM
+533 GIADSQLSLM

-558 QNLNADQGYMGKPW
+558 QQLNADQGYMGKPW

-588 AAVVNQEAVIQSAS
+588 AAIVKQEAVIQSSA
-602 LPERKNQNLD
+602 LPARTNSTGSTLN
-612 LEAPPISIVDQGD
+612 IVDQAD
-625 LKLNGKALTALTLAS
+625 LKLNGKALSALPLANG
-640 DTSLTSAAV
+640 TSLTSAAV

-677 DIDLNASSLSI
+677 NIDLNASSLSI

-695 PSPMNSLVDL
+695 PSSMNSLVDL

-710 QSTSVTNVEA
+710 QSTSDTNVEA
-720 VIGVNNSLTLQNT
+720 VIGVNNSLRLQNT
-733 AGNEAASITLNS
+733 VGNEAASITLNS
-745 PASVFKGLSGE
+745 PASVFKSLAGE

-766 RVGGDSSQKEV
+766 RTGGDSSQKEV

-814 GATNAP
+814 GATSAS
-820 ATLTAEYSAGEL
+820 ATLAADYSAGEV

-839 RITRFEFIS
+839 RITHFEFIS

-857 TTGTVLAT
+857 ATGTVLAT
-865 RNYFSGQDLQY
+865 RDYLSGQDLQY

-890 DTFSVDGNQSGLGS
+890 DTFSVDGNRSGLGS

-918 VFGASQNFHEG
+918 VFGASQNFYDG

-937 GNTSRLAEVAK
+937 GNTSRLAEVAE

-957 AVQAKDEKSGVNL
+957 AVRAKDEKSGVNL
-970 DEEASNLIRYQQAY
+970 DEEAANLIRYQQAY

>member
-57 GAIATGVRRAYDS
+57 GAVATGVRRAYDS
-70 FIESS
+70 FVESS
-75 VRSSAS
+75 VRSSVS

-88 LIEYS
+88 LIDYS

-112 QFFDGM
+112 EFFDGI

-132 TALADAKGLASRFN
+132 TALSNAKGLASRFN
-146 ELSHQLQLIDDETR
+146 ELGHQLQLIDDETK
-160 NQLSYKVNEFNALTD
+160 NQLNYKVSEFNALTD

-181 QKLLRQSDLKRQP
+181 QKLVRQSDLKRQP

-208 SKNFRLSVEQSSNG
+208 SKRFRVSVEQAANG
-222 IVSVSLG
+222 MVSVTVG
-229 KNSDGVKVV
+229 KNANGVKVV
-238 DGSSAKQLGIEYK
+238 DGGSAKQMGVEYK
-251 ATTSPAEAIL
+251 TATSPAEATL
-261 VLDAFGDR
+261 VLDAYGDR
-269 QDLSGLTGVGGE
+269 QDLSGLTGAGGE
-281 LGGLL
+281 IGGLL
-286 QFRTSVLAP
+286 QFRSSVLAP
-295 SVDNLN
+295 SMNNLN
-301 SLAATV
+301 LLAATV
-307 SNEVNSVLSGGMDI
+307 SNEVNSALSGGMDL
-321 YGNKGGPL
+321 YGDKGGPL

-340 KNTASNLGVSIQVTD
+340 KNTASNPGVSIQVTE
-355 KRPENNHSLE
+355 KRPENSHSLE

-370 KNDRWM
+370 KNDRWL
-376 INDQSNGLKFISP
+376 INDQSTGLKFVSP
-389 NARQMTINGLRL
+389 NARQMSINGLRI
-401 GISGEIQD
+401 GISGDIQD

-415 SASSSA
+415 GATSSA

-433 KLAAG
+433 RLAAG
-438 DLYGV
+438 DLYGM

-455 SVEYVQQPPASL
+455 SVEFAQQTPASL

-484 VSINPNNFEP
+484 VSINPNNFQP

-513 PVNAEMQVFTR
+513 PADVEMQVFTR

-533 GLADSQLSLM
+533 GIADSQLSLM

-558 QNLNADQGYMGKPW
+558 QHLNADQGYMGKPW

-588 AAVVNQEAVIQSAS
+588 AAIVKQEAVIQSSA
-602 LPERKNQNLD
+602 LPARTNSTGSTLN
-612 LEAPPISIVDQGD
+612 IVDQAD
-625 LKLNGKALTALTLAS
+625 LKLNGKALSALPLANG
-640 DTSLTSAAV
+640 TSLTSAAV

-695 PSPMNSLVDL
+695 PSSMDSLVDL

-710 QSTSVTNVEA
+710 QSTSDTNVEA
-720 VIGVNNSLTLQNT
+720 VIGVNNSLRLQNT
-733 AGNEAASITLNS
+733 VGNEAASITLNS
-745 PASVFKGLSGE
+745 PASVFKSLAGE

-766 RVGGDSSQKEV
+766 RTGGDSSQKEV
-777 ALTLSSQGTSSDL
+777 ALTLSNQGTSSDL

-814 GATNAP
+814 GATSAS
-820 ATLTAEYSAGEL
+820 ATLAADYSAGEV

-839 RITRFEFIS
+839 RITHFEFIS

-857 TTGTVLAT
+857 ATGTVLAT
-865 RNYFSGQDLQY
+865 RDYLSGQDLQY

-890 DTFSVDGNQSGLGS
+890 DTFSVDGNRSGLGS

-918 VFGASQNFHEG
+918 VFGASQNFHDG

-937 GNTSRLAEVAK
+937 GNTSRLAEVAE

-957 AVQAKDEKSGVNL
+957 AVRAKDEKSGVNL
-970 DEEASNLIRYQQAY
+970 DEEAANLIRYQQAY

>member
-57 GAIATGVRRAYDS
+57 GAVATGVRRAYDS
-70 FIESS
+70 FVESS
-75 VRSSAS
+75 VRSSVS

-88 LIEYS
+88 LIDYS

-112 QFFDGM
+112 EFFDGI

-132 TALADAKGLASRFN
+132 TALSNAKGLASRFN
-146 ELSHQLQLIDDETR
+146 ELGHQLQLIDDETK
-160 NQLSYKVNEFNALTD
+160 NQLSYKVSEFNALTD

-181 QKLLRQSDLKRQP
+181 QKLVRQSDLKRQP

-208 SKNFRLSVEQSSNG
+208 SKRFRVSVEQAANG
-222 IVSVSLG
+222 MVSVTVG
-229 KNSDGVKVV
+229 KNANGVKVV
-238 DGSSAKQLGIEYK
+238 DGGSAKQMGVEYK
-251 ATTSPAEAIL
+251 TATSPAEATL
-261 VLDAFGDR
+261 VLDAYGDR
-269 QDLSGLTGVGGE
+269 QDLSGLTGAGGE
-281 LGGLL
+281 IGGLL
-286 QFRTSVLAP
+286 QFRSSVLAP
-295 SVDNLN
+295 SMNNLN
-301 SLAATV
+301 LLAATV
-307 SNEVNSVLSGGMDI
+307 SNEVNSALSGGMDL
-321 YGNKGGPL
+321 YGDKGGPL

-340 KNTASNLGVSIQVTD
+340 KNTASNPGVSIQVTE
-355 KRPENNHSLE
+355 KRPENSHSLE

-370 KNDRWM
+370 KNDRWL
-376 INDQSNGLKFISP
+376 INDQSTGLKFVSP
-389 NARQMTINGLRL
+389 NARQMSINGLRI
-401 GISGEIQD
+401 GISGDIQD

-415 SASSSA
+415 GATSSA

-433 KLAAG
+433 RLAAG
-438 DLYGV
+438 DLYGM

-455 SVEYVQQPPASL
+455 SVEFAQQTPASL

-484 VSINPNNFEP
+484 VSINPNNFQP

-513 PVNAEMQVFTR
+513 PADVEMQVFTR
-524 EGQHLFGSA
+524 EGQHLFGSS
-533 GLADSQLSLM
+533 GIADSQLSLM

-558 QNLNADQGYMGKPW
+558 QQLNADQGYMGKPW

-588 AAVVNQEAVIQSAS
+588 AAIVKQEAVIQSSA
-602 LPERKNQNLD
+602 LPARINSTGSTLN
-612 LEAPPISIVDQGD
+612 IVDQAD
-625 LKLNGKALTALTLAS
+625 LKLNGKALSALPLANG
-640 DTSLTSAAV
+640 TSLTSAAV

-695 PSPMNSLVDL
+695 PSSMNSLVDL

-710 QSTSVTNVEA
+710 QSTSDTKVEA
-720 VIGVNNSLTLQNT
+720 VIGVNNSLRLQNT
-733 AGNEAASITLNS
+733 VGNEAASITLNS
-745 PASVFKGLSGE
+745 PASVFKSLAGE

-766 RVGGDSSQKEV
+766 RTGGDSSQKEV

-814 GATNAP
+814 GATSAS
-820 ATLTAEYSAGEL
+820 ATLAADYSAGEV

-839 RITRFEFIS
+839 RITHFEFIS

-857 TTGTVLAT
+857 ATGTVLAT
-865 RNYFSGQDLQY
+865 RDYLSGQDLQY

-890 DTFSVDGNQSGLGS
+890 DTFSVDGNRSGLGS

-918 VFGASQNFHEG
+918 VFGASQNFHDG

-937 GNTSRLAEVAK
+937 GNTSRLAEVAE

-957 AVQAKDEKSGVNL
+957 AVRAKDEKSGVNL
-970 DEEASNLIRYQQAY
+970 DEEAANLIRYQQAY

>member
-40 DVKENLPTKAGL
+40 DIKENLPTKAGL

-57 GAIATGVRRAYDS
+57 GAVATGVRRAYDS
-70 FIESS
+70 FVESS
-75 VRSSAS
+75 VRSSVS

-88 LIEYS
+88 LIDYS

-112 QFFDGM
+112 EFFDGI

-132 TALADAKGLASRFN
+132 TALSNAKGLASRFN
-146 ELSHQLQLIDDETR
+146 ELGHQLQLIDDETK
-160 NQLSYKVNEFNALTD
+160 NQLNYKVSEFNALTD

-181 QKLLRQSDLKRQP
+181 QKLVRQSDLKRQP

-208 SKNFRLSVEQSSNG
+208 SKRFRVSVEQAANG
-222 IVSVSLG
+222 MVSVTVG
-229 KNSDGVKVV
+229 KNANGVKVV
-238 DGSSAKQLGIEYK
+238 DGGSAKQMGVEYK
-251 ATTSPAEAIL
+251 TATTPAEATL
-261 VLDAFGDR
+261 VLDAYGDR
-269 QDLSGLTGVGGE
+269 QDLSGLTGAGGE
-281 LGGLL
+281 IGGLL
-286 QFRTSVLAP
+286 QFRSSVLAP
-295 SVDNLN
+295 SMNNLN
-301 SLAATV
+301 LLAATV
-307 SNEVNSVLSGGMDI
+307 SNEVNSALSGGMDL
-321 YGNKGGPL
+321 YGDKGGPL

-340 KNTASNLGVSIQVTD
+340 KNTASNPGVSIQVTE
-355 KRPENNHSLE
+355 KRPENSHSLE

-370 KNDRWM
+370 KNDRWL
-376 INDQSNGLKFISP
+376 INDQSTGLKFVSP
-389 NARQMTINGLRL
+389 NARQMSINGLRI
-401 GISGEIQD
+401 GISGDIQD

-415 SASSSA
+415 GATSSA

-433 KLAAG
+433 RLAAG
-438 DLYGV
+438 DLYGM

-455 SVEYVQQPPASL
+455 SVEFAQQTPASL

-484 VSINPNNFEP
+484 VSINPNNFQP

-513 PVNAEMQVFTR
+513 PADVEMQVFTR

-533 GLADSQLSLM
+533 GIADSQLSLM

-558 QNLNADQGYMGKPW
+558 QHLNADQGYMGKPW

-588 AAVVNQEAVIQSAS
+588 AAIVKQEAVIQSSA
-602 LPERKNQNLD
+602 LPARTNSTGSTLN
-612 LEAPPISIVDQGD
+612 IVDQAD
-625 LKLNGKALTALTLAS
+625 LKLNGKALSALPLANG
-640 DTSLTSAAV
+640 TSLTSAAV

-695 PSPMNSLVDL
+695 PSSMDSLVDL

-710 QSTSVTNVEA
+710 QSTSDTNVEA
-720 VIGVNNSLTLQNT
+720 VIGVNNSLRLQNT
-733 AGNEAASITLNS
+733 VGNEAASITLNS
-745 PASVFKGLSGE
+745 PASVFKSLAGE

-766 RVGGDSSQKEV
+766 RTGGDSSQKEV

-814 GATNAP
+814 GATSAS
-820 ATLTAEYSAGEL
+820 ATLAADYSAGEV

-839 RITRFEFIS
+839 RITHFEFIS

-857 TTGTVLAT
+857 ATGTVLAT
-865 RNYFSGQDLQY
+865 RDYLSGQDLQY

-890 DTFSVDGNQSGLGS
+890 DTFSVDGNRSGLGS

-918 VFGASQNFHEG
+918 VFGASQNFHDG

-937 GNTSRLAEVAK
+937 GNTSRLAEVAE

-957 AVQAKDEKSGVNL
+957 AVRAKDEKSGVNL
-970 DEEASNLIRYQQAY
+970 DEEAANLIRYQQAY

>member
-40 DVKENLPTKAGL
+40 DIKENLPTKAGL

-57 GAIATGVRRAYDS
+57 GAVATGVRRAYDS
-70 FIESS
+70 FVESS
-75 VRSSAS
+75 VRSSVS

-88 LIEYS
+88 LIDYS

-112 QFFDGM
+112 EFFDGI

-132 TALADAKGLASRFN
+132 TALSNAKGLASRFN
-146 ELSHQLQLIDDETR
+146 ELGHQLQLIDDETK
-160 NQLSYKVNEFNALTD
+160 NQLNYKVSEFNALTD

-181 QKLLRQSDLKRQP
+181 QKLVRQSDLKRQP

-208 SKNFRLSVEQSSNG
+208 SKRFRVSVEQAANG
-222 IVSVSLG
+222 MVSVTVG
-229 KNSDGVKVV
+229 KNANGVKVV
-238 DGSSAKQLGIEYK
+238 DGGSAKQMGVEYK
-251 ATTSPAEAIL
+251 TATSPAEATL
-261 VLDAFGDR
+261 VLDAYGDR
-269 QDLSGLTGVGGE
+269 QDLSGLTGAGGE
-281 LGGLL
+281 IGGLL
-286 QFRTSVLAP
+286 QFRSSVLAP
-295 SVDNLN
+295 SMNNLN
-301 SLAATV
+301 LLAATV
-307 SNEVNSVLSGGMDI
+307 SNEVNSALSGGMDL
-321 YGNKGGPL
+321 YGDKGGPL

-340 KNTASNLGVSIQVTD
+340 KNTASNPGVSIQVTE
-355 KRPENNHSLE
+355 KRPENSHSLE

-370 KNDRWM
+370 KNDRWL
-376 INDQSNGLKFISP
+376 INDQSTGLKFVSP
-389 NARQMTINGLRL
+389 NARQMSINGLRI
-401 GISGEIQD
+401 GISGDIQD

-415 SASSSA
+415 GATSSA

-433 KLAAG
+433 RLAAG
-438 DLYGV
+438 DLYGM

-455 SVEYVQQPPASL
+455 SVEFAQQTPASL

-484 VSINPNNFEP
+484 VSINPNNFQP

-513 PVNAEMQVFTR
+513 PADVEMQVFTR

-533 GLADSQLSLM
+533 GIADSQLSLM

-558 QNLNADQGYMGKPW
+558 QHLNADQGYMGKPW

-588 AAVVNQEAVIQSAS
+588 AAIVKQEAVIQSSA
-602 LPERKNQNLD
+602 LPARTNSTGSTLN
-612 LEAPPISIVDQGD
+612 IVDQAD
-625 LKLNGKALTALTLAS
+625 LKLNGKALSALPLANG
-640 DTSLTSAAV
+640 TSLTSAAV

-695 PSPMNSLVDL
+695 PSSMNSLVDL

-710 QSTSVTNVEA
+710 QSTSDTNVEA
-720 VIGVNNSLTLQNT
+720 VIGVNNSLRLQNT
-733 AGNEAASITLNS
+733 VGNEAASITLNS
-745 PASVFKGLSGE
+745 PASVFKSLAGE

-766 RVGGDSSQKEV
+766 RTGGDSSQKEV

-814 GATNAP
+814 GATSAS
-820 ATLTAEYSAGEL
+820 ATLAADYSAGEV

-839 RITRFEFIS
+839 RITHFEFIS

-857 TTGTVLAT
+857 ATGTVLAT
-865 RNYFSGQDLQY
+865 RDYLSGQDLQY

-890 DTFSVDGNQSGLGS
+890 DTFSVDGNRSGLGS

-918 VFGASQNFHEG
+918 VFGASQNFHDG

-937 GNTSRLAEVAK
+937 GNTSRLAEVAE

-957 AVQAKDEKSGVNL
+957 AVRAKDEKSGVNL
-970 DEEASNLIRYQQAY
+970 DEEAANLIRYQQAY

>member
-40 DVKENLPTKAGL
+40 DIKENLPTKAGL

-57 GAIATGVRRAYDS
+57 GAVATGVRRAYDS
-70 FIESS
+70 FVESS
-75 VRSSAS
+75 VRSSVS

-88 LIEYS
+88 LIDYS

-112 QFFDGM
+112 EFFDGI

-132 TALADAKGLASRFN
+132 TALSNAKGLASRFN
-146 ELSHQLQLIDDETR
+146 ELGHQLQLIDDETK
-160 NQLSYKVNEFNALTD
+160 NQLNYKVSEFNALTD

-181 QKLLRQSDLKRQP
+181 QKLVRQSDLKRQP

-208 SKNFRLSVEQSSNG
+208 SKRFRVSVEQAANG
-222 IVSVSLG
+222 MVSVTVG
-229 KNSDGVKVV
+229 KNANGVKVV
-238 DGSSAKQLGIEYK
+238 DGGSAKQMGVEYK
-251 ATTSPAEAIL
+251 TATSPAEATL
-261 VLDAFGDR
+261 VLDAYGDR
-269 QDLSGLTGVGGE
+269 QDLSGLTGAGGE
-281 LGGLL
+281 IGGLL
-286 QFRTSVLAP
+286 QFRSSVLAP
-295 SVDNLN
+295 SMNNLN
-301 SLAATV
+301 LLAATV
-307 SNEVNSVLSGGMDI
+307 SNEVNLALSGGMDL
-321 YGNKGGPL
+321 YGDKGGPL

-340 KNTASNLGVSIQVTD
+340 KNTASNPGVSIQVTE

-370 KNDRWM
+370 KNDRWL
-376 INDQSNGLKFISP
+376 INDQSTGLKFVSP
-389 NARQMTINGLRL
+389 NARQMSINGLRI
-401 GISGEIQD
+401 GISGDIQD

-415 SASSSA
+415 GATSSA

-433 KLAAG
+433 RLAAG
-438 DLYGV
+438 DLYGM

-455 SVEYVQQPPASL
+455 SVEFAQQTPASL

-484 VSINPNNFEP
+484 VSINPNNFQP

-513 PVNAEMQVFTR
+513 PADVEMQVFTR

-533 GLADSQLSLM
+533 GIADSQLSLM

-558 QNLNADQGYMGKPW
+558 QHLNADQGYMGKPW

-588 AAVVNQEAVIQSAS
+588 AAIVKQEAVIQSSA
-602 LPERKNQNLD
+602 LPARTNSTGSTLN
-612 LEAPPISIVDQGD
+612 IVDQAD
-625 LKLNGKALTALTLAS
+625 LKLNGKALSALPLANGA
-640 DTSLTSAAV
+640 SLTSAAV
-649 VSWLNTNISTH
+649 ASWLNSNISTH

-695 PSPMNSLVDL
+695 PSSMDSLVDL

-710 QSTSVTNVEA
+710 QSTSDTNVEA
-720 VIGVNNSLTLQNT
+720 VIGVNNSLRLQNT
-733 AGNEAASITLNS
+733 VGNEAASITLNS
-745 PASVFKGLSGE
+745 PASVFKSLAGE

-766 RVGGDSSQKEV
+766 RAGGDSSQKEV

-814 GATNAP
+814 GATSAS
-820 ATLTAEYSAGEL
+820 ATLAADYSAGEV

-839 RITRFEFIS
+839 RITHFEFIS

-857 TTGTVLAT
+857 ATGTVLAT
-865 RNYFSGQDLQY
+865 RDYLSGQDLQY

-890 DTFSVDGNQSGLGS
+890 DTFSVDGNRSGLGS

-918 VFGASQNFHEG
+918 VFGASQNFHDG

-937 GNTSRLAEVAK
+937 GNTSRLAEVAE

-957 AVQAKDEKSGVNL
+957 AVRAKDEKSGVNL
-970 DEEASNLIRYQQAY
+970 DEEAANLIRYQQAY

>member
-40 DVKENLPTKAGL
+40 DIKENLPTKAGL

-57 GAIATGVRRAYDS
+57 GAVATGVRRAYDS
-70 FIESS
+70 FVESS
-75 VRSSAS
+75 VRSSVS

-88 LIEYS
+88 LIDYS

-112 QFFDGM
+112 EFFDGI

-132 TALADAKGLASRFN
+132 TALSNAKGLASRFN
-146 ELSHQLQLIDDETR
+146 ELGHQLQLIDDETK
-160 NQLSYKVNEFNALTD
+160 NQLSYKVSEFNALTD

-181 QKLLRQSDLKRQP
+181 QKLVRQSDLKRQP

-208 SKNFRLSVEQSSNG
+208 SKRFRVSVEQAANG
-222 IVSVSLG
+222 MVSVTVG
-229 KNSDGVKVV
+229 KNANGVKVV
-238 DGSSAKQLGIEYK
+238 DGGSAKQMGVEYK
-251 ATTSPAEAIL
+251 TATSPAEATL
-261 VLDAFGDR
+261 VLDAYGDR
-269 QDLSGLTGVGGE
+269 QDLSGLTGAGGE
-281 LGGLL
+281 IGGLL
-286 QFRTSVLAP
+286 QFRSSVLAP
-295 SVDNLN
+295 SMNNLN
-301 SLAATV
+301 LLAATV
-307 SNEVNSVLSGGMDI
+307 SNEVNSALSGGMDL
-321 YGNKGGPL
+321 YGDKGGPL

-340 KNTASNLGVSIQVTD
+340 KNTASNPGVSIQVTE
-355 KRPENNHSLE
+355 KRPENSHSLE

-370 KNDRWM
+370 KNDRWL
-376 INDQSNGLKFISP
+376 INDQSTGLKFVSP
-389 NARQMTINGLRL
+389 NARQMSINGLRI
-401 GISGEIQD
+401 GISGDIQD

-415 SASSSA
+415 GATSSA

-433 KLAAG
+433 RLAAG
-438 DLYGV
+438 DLYGM

-455 SVEYVQQPPASL
+455 SVGFAQQTPASL

-484 VSINPNNFEP
+484 VSINPNNFQP

-513 PVNAEMQVFTR
+513 PADVEMQVFTR

-533 GLADSQLSLM
+533 GIADSQLSLM

-558 QNLNADQGYMGKPW
+558 QQLNADQGYMGKPW

-588 AAVVNQEAVIQSAS
+588 AAIVKQEAVIQSSA
-602 LPERKNQNLD
+602 LPARTNSTGSTLN
-612 LEAPPISIVDQGD
+612 IVDQAD
-625 LKLNGKALTALTLAS
+625 LKLNGKALSALPLANG
-640 DTSLTSAAV
+640 TSLTSAAV

-695 PSPMNSLVDL
+695 PSSMNSLVDL

-710 QSTSVTNVEA
+710 QSTSDTNVEA
-720 VIGVNNSLTLQNT
+720 VIGVNNSLRLQNT
-733 AGNEAASITLNS
+733 VGNEAASITLNS
-745 PASVFKGLSGE
+745 PASVFKSLAGE

-766 RVGGDSSQKEV
+766 RTGGDSSQKEV

-814 GATNAP
+814 GATSAS
-820 ATLTAEYSAGEL
+820 ATLAADYSAGEV

-839 RITRFEFIS
+839 RITHFEFIS

-857 TTGTVLAT
+857 ATGTVLAT
-865 RNYFSGQDLQY
+865 RDYLSGQDLQY

-890 DTFSVDGNQSGLGS
+890 DTFSVDGNRSGLGS

-918 VFGASQNFHEG
+918 VFGASQNFHDG

-937 GNTSRLAEVAK
+937 GNTSRLAEVAE

-957 AVQAKDEKSGVNL
+957 AVRAKDEKSGVNL
-970 DEEASNLIRYQQAY
+970 DEEAANLIRYQQAY

>member
-40 DVKENLPTKAGL
+40 DIKENLPTKAGL

-57 GAIATGVRRAYDS
+57 GAVATGVRRAYDS
-70 FIESS
+70 FVESS
-75 VRSSAS
+75 VRSSVS

-112 QFFDGM
+112 EFFDGI

-132 TALADAKGLASRFN
+132 TALSNAKGLASRFN
-146 ELSHQLQLIDDETR
+146 ELGHQLQLIDDETK
-160 NQLSYKVNEFNALTD
+160 NQLSYKVSEFNALTD

-181 QKLLRQSDLKRQP
+181 QKLVRQSDLKRQP

-208 SKNFRLSVEQSSNG
+208 SKRFRVSVEQAANG
-222 IVSVSLG
+222 IVSVTVG
-229 KNSDGVKVV
+229 KNANGVKVV
-238 DGSSAKQLGIEYK
+238 DGGSAKQMGVEYK
-251 ATTSPAEAIL
+251 TATSPAEATL
-261 VLDAFGDR
+261 VLDAYGDR
-269 QDLSGLTGVGGE
+269 QDLSGLTGAGGE
-281 LGGLL
+281 IGGLL
-286 QFRTSVLAP
+286 QFRSSVLAP
-295 SVDNLN
+295 SMNNLN
-301 SLAATV
+301 LLAATV
-307 SNEVNSVLSGGMDI
+307 SNEVNSALSGGMDL
-321 YGNKGGPL
+321 YGDKGGPL

-340 KNTASNLGVSIQVTD
+340 KNTASNPGVSIQVTE
-355 KRPENNHSLE
+355 KRPENSHSLE

-370 KNDRWM
+370 KNDRWL
-376 INDQSNGLKFISP
+376 INDQSTGLKFVSP
-389 NARQMTINGLRL
+389 NARQMSINGLRI
-401 GISGEIQD
+401 GISGDIQD

-415 SASSSA
+415 GATSSA

-433 KLAAG
+433 RLAAG
-438 DLYGV
+438 DLYGM

-455 SVEYVQQPPASL
+455 SVEFAQQTPASL

-484 VSINPNNFEP
+484 VSINPNNFQP

-513 PVNAEMQVFTR
+513 PADVEMQVFTR

-533 GLADSQLSLM
+533 GIADSQLSLM

-558 QNLNADQGYMGKPW
+558 QQLNADQGYMGKPW

-588 AAVVNQEAVIQSAS
+588 AAIVKQEAVIQSSA
-602 LPERKNQNLD
+602 LPARTNSTGSTLN
-612 LEAPPISIVDQGD
+612 IVDQAD
-625 LKLNGKALTALTLAS
+625 LKLNGKALSALPLANG
-640 DTSLTSAAV
+640 TSLTSAAV

-695 PSPMNSLVDL
+695 PSSMNSLVDL

-710 QSTSVTNVEA
+710 QSTSDTNVEA
-720 VIGVNNSLTLQNT
+720 VIGVNNSLRLQNT
-733 AGNEAASITLNS
+733 VGNEAASITLNS
-745 PASVFKGLSGE
+745 PASVFKSLAGE

-766 RVGGDSSQKEV
+766 RTGGDSSQKEV

-814 GATNAP
+814 GATSAS
-820 ATLTAEYSAGEL
+820 ATLAADYSAGEV

-839 RITRFEFIS
+839 RITHFEFIS

-857 TTGTVLAT
+857 ATGTVLAT
-865 RNYFSGQDLQY
+865 RDYLSGQDLQY

-890 DTFSVDGNQSGLGS
+890 DTFSVDGNRSGLGS

-918 VFGASQNFHEG
+918 VFGASQNFHDG

-937 GNTSRLAEVAK
+937 GNTSRLAEVAE

-957 AVQAKDEKSGVNL
+957 AVRAKDEKSGVNL
-970 DEEASNLIRYQQAY
+970 DEEAANLIRYQQAY

>member
-40 DVKENLPTKAGL
+40 DIKENLPTKAGL

-57 GAIATGVRRAYDS
+57 GAVATGVRRAYDS
-70 FIESS
+70 FVESS
-75 VRSSAS
+75 VRSSVS

-88 LIEYS
+88 LIDYS

-112 QFFDGM
+112 EFFDGI

-132 TALADAKGLASRFN
+132 TALSNAKGLASRFN
-146 ELSHQLQLIDDETR
+146 ELGHQLQLIDDETK
-160 NQLSYKVNEFNALTD
+160 NQLSYKVSEFNALTD

-181 QKLLRQSDLKRQP
+181 QKLVRQSDLKRQP

-208 SKNFRLSVEQSSNG
+208 SKRFRVSVEQAANG
-222 IVSVSLG
+222 MVSVTVG
-229 KNSDGVKVV
+229 KNANGVKVV
-238 DGSSAKQLGIEYK
+238 DGGSAKQMGVEYK
-251 ATTSPAEAIL
+251 TATSPAEATL
-261 VLDAFGDR
+261 VLDAYGDR
-269 QDLSGLTGVGGE
+269 QDLSGLTGAGGE
-281 LGGLL
+281 IGGLL
-286 QFRTSVLAP
+286 QFRSSVLAP
-295 SVDNLN
+295 SMNNLN
-301 SLAATV
+301 LLAATV
-307 SNEVNSVLSGGMDI
+307 SNEVNSALSGGMDL
-321 YGNKGGPL
+321 YGDKGGPL

-340 KNTASNLGVSIQVTD
+340 KNTASNPGVSIQVTE
-355 KRPENNHSLE
+355 KRPENSHSLE

-370 KNDRWM
+370 KNDRWL
-376 INDQSNGLKFISP
+376 INDQSTGLKFVSP
-389 NARQMTINGLRL
+389 NARQMSINGLRI
-401 GISGEIQD
+401 GISGDIQD

-415 SASSSA
+415 GATSSA

-433 KLAAG
+433 RLAAG
-438 DLYGV
+438 DLYGM

-455 SVEYVQQPPASL
+455 SVGFAQQTPASL

-484 VSINPNNFEP
+484 VSINPNNFQP

-513 PVNAEMQVFTR
+513 PADVEMQVFTR

-558 QNLNADQGYMGKPW
+558 QQLNADQGYMGKPW

-588 AAVVNQEAVIQSAS
+588 AAIVKQEAVIQSSA
-602 LPERKNQNLD
+602 LPARTNSTGSTLN
-612 LEAPPISIVDQGD
+612 IVDQAD
-625 LKLNGKALTALTLAS
+625 LKLNGKALSALPLANG
-640 DTSLTSAAV
+640 TSLTSAAV

-695 PSPMNSLVDL
+695 PSSMNSLVDL
-705 ANAIN
+705 VNAIN
-710 QSTSVTNVEA
+710 QSTSDTNVEA
-720 VIGVNNSLTLQNT
+720 VIGVNNSLRLQNT
-733 AGNEAASITLNS
+733 VGNEAASITLNS
-745 PASVFKGLSGE
+745 PASVFKSLAGE

-766 RVGGDSSQKEV
+766 RAGGDSSQKEV

-814 GATNAP
+814 GATSAS
-820 ATLTAEYSAGEL
+820 ATLAADYSAGEV

-839 RITRFEFIS
+839 RITHFEFIS

-857 TTGTVLAT
+857 ATGTVLAT
-865 RNYFSGQDLQY
+865 RDYLSGQDLQY

-890 DTFSVDGNQSGLGS
+890 DTFSVDGNRSGLGS

-918 VFGASQNFHEG
+918 VFGASQNFHDG

-937 GNTSRLAEVAK
+937 GNTSRLAEVAE

-957 AVQAKDEKSGVNL
+957 AVRAKDEKSGVNL
-970 DEEASNLIRYQQAY
+970 DEEAANLIRYQQAY

>member
-57 GAIATGVRRAYDS
+57 GAVATGVRRAYDS
-70 FIESS
+70 FVESS
-75 VRSSAS
+75 VRSSVS

-88 LIEYS
+88 LIDYS

-112 QFFDGM
+112 EFFDGI

-132 TALADAKGLASRFN
+132 TALSNAKGLASRFN
-146 ELSHQLQLIDDETR
+146 ELGHQLQLIDDETK
-160 NQLSYKVNEFNALTD
+160 NQLSYKVSEFNALTD

-181 QKLLRQSDLKRQP
+181 QKLVRQSDLKRQP

-208 SKNFRLSVEQSSNG
+208 SKRFRVSVEQAANG
-222 IVSVSLG
+222 MVSVTVG
-229 KNSDGVKVV
+229 KNANGVKVV
-238 DGSSAKQLGIEYK
+238 DGGSAKQMGVEYK
-251 ATTSPAEAIL
+251 TATSPAEATL
-261 VLDAFGDR
+261 VLDAYGDR
-269 QDLSGLTGVGGE
+269 QDLSGLTGAGGE
-281 LGGLL
+281 IGGLL
-286 QFRTSVLAP
+286 QFRSSVLAP
-295 SVDNLN
+295 SMNNLN
-301 SLAATV
+301 LLAATV
-307 SNEVNSVLSGGMDI
+307 SNEVNSALSGGMDL
-321 YGNKGGPL
+321 YGDKGGPL

-340 KNTASNLGVSIQVTD
+340 KNTASNPGVSIQVTE
-355 KRPENNHSLE
+355 KRPENSHSLE

-370 KNDRWM
+370 KNDRWL
-376 INDQSNGLKFISP
+376 INDQSTGLKFVSP
-389 NARQMTINGLRL
+389 NARQMSINGLRI
-401 GISGEIQD
+401 GISGDIQD

-415 SASSSA
+415 GATSSA

-433 KLAAG
+433 RLAAG
-438 DLYGV
+438 DLYGM

-455 SVEYVQQPPASL
+455 SVGFAQQTPASL

-484 VSINPNNFEP
+484 VSINPNNFQP

-513 PVNAEMQVFTR
+513 PADVEMQVFTR

-533 GLADSQLSLM
+533 GIADSQLSLM

-558 QNLNADQGYMGKPW
+558 QQLNADQGYMGKPW

-588 AAVVNQEAVIQSAS
+588 AAIVKQEAVIQSSA
-602 LPERKNQNLD
+602 LPARINSTGSTLN
-612 LEAPPISIVDQGD
+612 IVDQAD
-625 LKLNGKALTALTLAS
+625 LKLNGKALSALPLANG
-640 DTSLTSAAV
+640 TSLTSAAV

-695 PSPMNSLVDL
+695 PSSMNSLVDL

-710 QSTSVTNVEA
+710 QSTSDTKVEA
-720 VIGVNNSLTLQNT
+720 VIGVNNSLRLQNT
-733 AGNEAASITLNS
+733 VGNEAASITLNS
-745 PASVFKGLSGE
+745 PASVFKSLAGE

-766 RVGGDSSQKEV
+766 RAGGDSSQKEV

-814 GATNAP
+814 GATSAS
-820 ATLTAEYSAGEL
+820 ATLAADYSAGKV

-857 TTGTVLAT
+857 ATGTVLAT
-865 RNYFSGQDLQY
+865 RDYLSGQDLQY

-890 DTFSVDGNQSGLGS
+890 DTFSVDGNRSGLGS

-918 VFGASQNFHEG
+918 VFGASQNFHDG

-937 GNTSRLAEVAK
+937 GNTSRLAEVAE

-957 AVQAKDEKSGVNL
+957 AVRAKDEKSGVNL
-970 DEEASNLIRYQQAY
+970 DEEAANLIRYQQAY

>member
-1 MTDLLSIGANALKTN
+1 M
-16 QSALAIVSNNIANVN
+16 
-31 TEGYVRQEL
+31 
-40 DVKENLPTKAGL
+40 
-52 VYVGS
+52 
-57 GAIATGVRRAYDS
+57 
-70 FIESS
+70 
-75 VRSSAS
+75 S

-88 LIEYS
+88 LIDYS

-112 QFFDGM
+112 EFFDGI

-132 TALADAKGLASRFN
+132 TALSNAKGLASRFN
-146 ELSHQLQLIDDETR
+146 ELGHQLQLIDDETK
-160 NQLSYKVNEFNALTD
+160 NQLSYKVSEFNALTD

-181 QKLLRQSDLKRQP
+181 QKLVRQSDLKRQP

-208 SKNFRLSVEQSSNG
+208 SKRFRVSVEQAANG
-222 IVSVSLG
+222 MVSVTVG
-229 KNSDGVKVV
+229 KNANGVKVV
-238 DGSSAKQLGIEYK
+238 DGGSAKQMGVEYK
-251 ATTSPAEAIL
+251 TATSPAEATL
-261 VLDAFGDR
+261 VLDAYGDR
-269 QDLSGLTGVGGE
+269 QDLSGLTGAGGE
-281 LGGLL
+281 IGGLL
-286 QFRTSVLAP
+286 QFRSSVLAP
-295 SVDNLN
+295 SMNNLN
-301 SLAATV
+301 LLAATV
-307 SNEVNSVLSGGMDI
+307 SNEVNSALSGGMDL
-321 YGNKGGPL
+321 YGDKGGPL

-340 KNTASNLGVSIQVTD
+340 KNTASNPGVSIQVTE
-355 KRPENNHSLE
+355 KRPENSHSLE

-370 KNDRWM
+370 KNDRWL
-376 INDQSNGLKFISP
+376 INDQSTGLKFVSP
-389 NARQMTINGLRL
+389 NARQMSINGLRI
-401 GISGEIQD
+401 GISGDIQD

-415 SASSSA
+415 GATSSA

-433 KLAAG
+433 RLAAG
-438 DLYGV
+438 DLYGM

-455 SVEYVQQPPASL
+455 SVEFAQQTPASL

-484 VSINPNNFEP
+484 VSINPNNFQP

-513 PVNAEMQVFTR
+513 PADVEMQVFTR

-533 GLADSQLSLM
+533 GIADSQLSLM

-558 QNLNADQGYMGKPW
+558 QQLNADQGYMGKPW

-588 AAVVNQEAVIQSAS
+588 AAIVKQEAVIQSSA
-602 LPERKNQNLD
+602 LPARTNSTGSTLN
-612 LEAPPISIVDQGD
+612 IVDQAD
-625 LKLNGKALTALTLAS
+625 LKLNGKALSALPLANG
-640 DTSLTSAAV
+640 TSLTSAAV

-695 PSPMNSLVDL
+695 PSSMNSLVDL

-710 QSTSVTNVEA
+710 QSTSDTNVEA
-720 VIGVNNSLTLQNT
+720 VIGVNNSLRLQNT
-733 AGNEAASITLNS
+733 VGNEAASITLNS
-745 PASVFKGLSGE
+745 PASVFKSLAGE

-766 RVGGDSSQKEV
+766 RTGGDSSQKEV

-814 GATNAP
+814 GATSAS
-820 ATLTAEYSAGEL
+820 ATLAADYSAGEV

-839 RITRFEFIS
+839 RITHFEFIS

-857 TTGTVLAT
+857 ATGTVLAT
-865 RNYFSGQDLQY
+865 RDYLSGQDLQY

-918 VFGASQNFHEG
+918 VFGASQNFHDG

-937 GNTSRLAEVAK
+937 GNTSRLAEVAE

-957 AVQAKDEKSGVNL
+957 AVRAKDEKSGVNL
-970 DEEASNLIRYQQAY
+970 DEEAANLIRYQQAY

>member
-40 DVKENLPTKAGL
+40 DIKENLPTKAGL

-57 GAIATGVRRAYDS
+57 GAVATGVRRAYDS
-70 FIESS
+70 FVESS
-75 VRSSAS
+75 VRSSVS

-88 LIEYS
+88 LIDYS

-112 QFFDGM
+112 EFFDGI

-132 TALADAKGLASRFN
+132 TALSNAKGLASRFN
-146 ELSHQLQLIDDETR
+146 ELGHQLQLIDDETK
-160 NQLSYKVNEFNALTD
+160 NQLNYKVSEFNALTD

-181 QKLLRQSDLKRQP
+181 QKLVRQSDLKRQP

-208 SKNFRLSVEQSSNG
+208 SKRFRVSVEQAANG
-222 IVSVSLG
+222 MVSVTVG
-229 KNSDGVKVV
+229 KNANGVKVV
-238 DGSSAKQLGIEYK
+238 DGGSAKQMGVEYK
-251 ATTSPAEAIL
+251 TATSPAEATL
-261 VLDAFGDR
+261 VLDAYGDR
-269 QDLSGLTGVGGE
+269 QDLSGLTGAGGE
-281 LGGLL
+281 IGGLL
-286 QFRTSVLAP
+286 QFRSSVLAP
-295 SVDNLN
+295 SMNNLN
-301 SLAATV
+301 LLAATV
-307 SNEVNSVLSGGMDI
+307 SNEVNSALSGGMDL
-321 YGNKGGPL
+321 YGDKGGPL

-340 KNTASNLGVSIQVTD
+340 KNTASNPGVSIQVTE
-355 KRPENNHSLE
+355 KRPENSHSLE

-370 KNDRWM
+370 KNDRWL
-376 INDQSNGLKFISP
+376 INDQSTGLKFVSP
-389 NARQMTINGLRL
+389 NARQMSINGLRI
-401 GISGEIQD
+401 GISGDIQD

-415 SASSSA
+415 GATSSA

-433 KLAAG
+433 RLAAG
-438 DLYGV
+438 DLYGM

-455 SVEYVQQPPASL
+455 SVEFAQQTPASL

-484 VSINPNNFEP
+484 VSINPNNFQP

-513 PVNAEMQVFTR
+513 PADVEMQVFTR

-558 QNLNADQGYMGKPW
+558 QQLNADQGYMGKPW

-588 AAVVNQEAVIQSAS
+588 AAIVKQEAVIQSSA
-602 LPERKNQNLD
+602 LPARTNSTGSTLN
-612 LEAPPISIVDQGD
+612 IVDQAD
-625 LKLNGKALTALTLAS
+625 LKLNGKALSALPLANG
-640 DTSLTSAAV
+640 TSLTSAAV

-695 PSPMNSLVDL
+695 PSSMNSLVDL

-710 QSTSVTNVEA
+710 QSTSDTNVEA
-720 VIGVNNSLTLQNT
+720 VIGVNNSLRLQNT
-733 AGNEAASITLNS
+733 VGNEAASITLNS
-745 PASVFKGLSGE
+745 PASVFKSLAGE

-766 RVGGDSSQKEV
+766 RTGGDSSQKEV

-814 GATNAP
+814 GATSAS
-820 ATLTAEYSAGEL
+820 ATLAADYSAGEV

-839 RITRFEFIS
+839 RITHFEFIS
-848 DTQYQIKDD
+848 DTQYQIRDD
-857 TTGTVLAT
+857 ATGTVLAT
-865 RNYFSGQDLQY
+865 RDYLSGQDLQY

-890 DTFSVDGNQSGLGS
+890 DTFSVDGNRSGLGS

-918 VFGASQNFHEG
+918 VFGASQNFHDG

-937 GNTSRLAEVAK
+937 GNTSRLAEVAE

-957 AVQAKDEKSGVNL
+957 AVRAKDEKSGVNL
-970 DEEASNLIRYQQAY
+970 DEEAANLIRYQQAY

>member
-40 DVKENLPTKAGL
+40 DIKENLPTKAGL

-57 GAIATGVRRAYDS
+57 GAVATGVRRAYDS
-70 FIESS
+70 FVESS
-75 VRSSAS
+75 VRSSVS

-88 LIEYS
+88 LIDYS

-112 QFFDGM
+112 EFFDGI

-132 TALADAKGLASRFN
+132 TALSNAKGLASRFN
-146 ELSHQLQLIDDETR
+146 ELGHQLQLIDDETK
-160 NQLSYKVNEFNALTD
+160 NQLSYKVSEFNALTD

-181 QKLLRQSDLKRQP
+181 QKLVRQSDLKRQP

-208 SKNFRLSVEQSSNG
+208 SKRFRVSVEQAANG
-222 IVSVSLG
+222 MVSVTVG
-229 KNSDGVKVV
+229 KNANGVKVV
-238 DGSSAKQLGIEYK
+238 DGGSAKQMGVEYK
-251 ATTSPAEAIL
+251 TATSPAEATL
-261 VLDAFGDR
+261 VLDAYGDR
-269 QDLSGLTGVGGE
+269 QDLSGLTGAGGE
-281 LGGLL
+281 IGGLL
-286 QFRTSVLAP
+286 QFRSSVLAP
-295 SVDNLN
+295 SMNNLN
-301 SLAATV
+301 LLAATV
-307 SNEVNSVLSGGMDI
+307 SNEVNSALSGGMDL
-321 YGNKGGPL
+321 YGDKGGPL

-340 KNTASNLGVSIQVTD
+340 KNTASNPGVSIQVTE
-355 KRPENNHSLE
+355 KRPENSHSLE

-370 KNDRWM
+370 KNDRWL
-376 INDQSNGLKFISP
+376 INDQSTGLKFVSP
-389 NARQMTINGLRL
+389 NARQMSINGLRI
-401 GISGEIQD
+401 GISGDIQD

-415 SASSSA
+415 GATSSS

-433 KLAAG
+433 RLAAG
-438 DLYGV
+438 DLYGM

-455 SVEYVQQPPASL
+455 SVEFAQQTPASL

-484 VSINPNNFEP
+484 VSINPNNFQP

-513 PVNAEMQVFTR
+513 PADVEMQVFTR

-533 GLADSQLSLM
+533 GIADSQLSLM

-558 QNLNADQGYMGKPW
+558 QQLNADQGYMGKPW

-588 AAVVNQEAVIQSAS
+588 AAIVKQEAVIQSSA
-602 LPERKNQNLD
+602 LPARTNSTGSTLN
-612 LEAPPISIVDQGD
+612 IVDQAD
-625 LKLNGKALTALTLAS
+625 LKLNGKALSALPLANG
-640 DTSLTSAAV
+640 TSLTSAAV

-695 PSPMNSLVDL
+695 PSSMNSLVDL

-710 QSTSVTNVEA
+710 QSTSDTNVEA
-720 VIGVNNSLTLQNT
+720 VIGVNNSLRLQNT
-733 AGNEAASITLNS
+733 VGNEAASIEFDS
-745 PASVFKGLSGE
+745 PASVFKSLAGE

-766 RVGGDSSQKEV
+766 RTGGDSSQKEV

-814 GATNAP
+814 GATSAS
-820 ATLTAEYSAGEL
+820 ATLAADYSAGEV

-839 RITRFEFIS
+839 RITHFEFIS

-857 TTGTVLAT
+857 ATGTVLAT
-865 RNYFSGQDLQY
+865 RDYLSGQDLQY

-890 DTFSVDGNQSGLGS
+890 DTFSVDGNRSGLGS

-918 VFGASQNFHEG
+918 VFGASQNFHDG

-937 GNTSRLAEVAK
+937 GNTSRLAEVAE

-957 AVQAKDEKSGVNL
+957 AVRAKDEKSGVNL
-970 DEEASNLIRYQQAY
+970 DEEAANLIRYQQAY

>member
-40 DVKENLPTKAGL
+40 DIKENLPTKAGL

-57 GAIATGVRRAYDS
+57 GAVATGVRRAYDS
-70 FIESS
+70 FVESS
-75 VRSSAS
+75 VRSSVS

-88 LIEYS
+88 LIDYS

-112 QFFDGM
+112 EFFDGI

-132 TALADAKGLASRFN
+132 TALSDAKGLASRFN
-146 ELSHQLQLIDDETR
+146 ELGHQLQLIDDETK
-160 NQLSYKVNEFNALTD
+160 NQLSYKVSEFNALTD

-181 QKLLRQSDLKRQP
+181 QKLVRQSDLKRQP

-208 SKNFRLSVEQSSNG
+208 SKRFRVSVEQAANG
-222 IVSVSLG
+222 MVSVTVG
-229 KNSDGVKVV
+229 KNANGVKVV
-238 DGSSAKQLGIEYK
+238 DGGSAKQMGVEYK
-251 ATTSPAEAIL
+251 TATSPAEATL
-261 VLDAFGDR
+261 VLDAYGDR
-269 QDLSGLTGVGGE
+269 QDLSGLTGAGGE
-281 LGGLL
+281 IGGLL
-286 QFRTSVLAP
+286 QFRSSVLAP
-295 SVDNLN
+295 SMNNLN
-301 SLAATV
+301 LLAATV
-307 SNEVNSVLSGGMDI
+307 SNEVNSALSGGMDL
-321 YGNKGGPL
+321 YGDKGGPL

-340 KNTASNLGVSIQVTD
+340 KNTASNPGVSIQVTE
-355 KRPENNHSLE
+355 KRPENSHSLE

-370 KNDRWM
+370 KNDRWL
-376 INDQSNGLKFISP
+376 INDQSTGLKFVSP
-389 NARQMTINGLRL
+389 NARQMSINGLRI
-401 GISGEIQD
+401 GISGDIQD

-415 SASSSA
+415 GATSSA

-433 KLAAG
+433 RLAAG
-438 DLYGV
+438 DLYGM

-455 SVEYVQQPPASL
+455 SVGFAQQTPASL

-484 VSINPNNFEP
+484 VSINPNNFQP

-513 PVNAEMQVFTR
+513 PADVEMQVFTR

-533 GLADSQLSLM
+533 GIADSQLSLM

-558 QNLNADQGYMGKPW
+558 QHLNADQGYMGKPW

-588 AAVVNQEAVIQSAS
+588 AAIVKQEAVIQSSA
-602 LPERKNQNLD
+602 LPARTNSTGSTLN
-612 LEAPPISIVDQGD
+612 IVDQAD
-625 LKLNGKALTALTLAS
+625 LKLNGKALSALPLANG
-640 DTSLTSAAV
+640 TSLTSAAV

-695 PSPMNSLVDL
+695 PSSMNSLVDL

-710 QSTSVTNVEA
+710 QSTSDTNVEA
-720 VIGVNNSLTLQNT
+720 VIGVNNSLRLQNT
-733 AGNEAASITLNS
+733 VGNEAASITLNS
-745 PASVFKGLSGE
+745 PASVFKSLAGE

-766 RVGGDSSQKEV
+766 RTGGDSSQKEV
-777 ALTLSSQGTSSDL
+777 ALTLSNQGTSSDL

-814 GATNAP
+814 GATSAS
-820 ATLTAEYSAGEL
+820 ATLAADYSAGEV

-839 RITRFEFIS
+839 RITHFEFIS

-857 TTGTVLAT
+857 ATGTVLAT
-865 RNYFSGQDLQY
+865 RDYLSGQDLQY

-890 DTFSVDGNQSGLGS
+890 DTFSVDGNRSGLGS

-918 VFGASQNFHEG
+918 VFGASQNFHDG

-937 GNTSRLAEVAK
+937 GNTSRLAEVAE

-957 AVQAKDEKSGVNL
+957 AVRAKDEKSGVNL
-970 DEEASNLIRYQQAY
+970 DEEAANLIRYQQAY

>member
-40 DVKENLPTKAGL
+40 DIKENLPTKAGL

-57 GAIATGVRRAYDS
+57 GAVATGVRRAYDS
-70 FIESS
+70 FVESS
-75 VRSSAS
+75 VRSSVS

-88 LIEYS
+88 LIDYS

-112 QFFDGM
+112 EFFDGI

-132 TALADAKGLASRFN
+132 TALSDAKGLASRFN
-146 ELSHQLQLIDDETR
+146 ELGHQLQLIDDETK
-160 NQLSYKVNEFNALTD
+160 NQLNYKVSEFNALTD

-181 QKLLRQSDLKRQP
+181 QKLVRQSDLKRQP

-208 SKNFRLSVEQSSNG
+208 SKRFRVSVEQAANG
-222 IVSVSLG
+222 MVSVTVG
-229 KNSDGVKVV
+229 KNANGVKVV
-238 DGSSAKQLGIEYK
+238 DGGSAKQMGVEYK
-251 ATTSPAEAIL
+251 TATSPAEATL
-261 VLDAFGDR
+261 VLDAYGDR
-269 QDLSGLTGVGGE
+269 QDLSGLTGAGGE
-281 LGGLL
+281 IGGLL
-286 QFRTSVLAP
+286 QFRSSVLAP
-295 SVDNLN
+295 SMNNLN
-301 SLAATV
+301 LLAATV
-307 SNEVNSVLSGGMDI
+307 SNEVNSALSGGMDL
-321 YGNKGGPL
+321 YGDKGGPL

-340 KNTASNLGVSIQVTD
+340 KNTASNPGVSIQVTE

-370 KNDRWM
+370 KNDRWL
-376 INDQSNGLKFISP
+376 INDQSTGLKFVSP
-389 NARQMTINGLRL
+389 NARQMSINGLRI
-401 GISGEIQD
+401 GISGDIQD

-415 SASSSA
+415 GATSSA

-433 KLAAG
+433 RLAAG
-438 DLYGV
+438 DLYGM

-455 SVEYVQQPPASL
+455 SVGFAQQTPASL

-484 VSINPNNFEP
+484 VSINPNNFQP

-513 PVNAEMQVFTR
+513 PADVEMQVFTR

-533 GLADSQLSLM
+533 GIADSQLSLM

-558 QNLNADQGYMGKPW
+558 QHLNADQGYMGKPW

-588 AAVVNQEAVIQSAS
+588 AAIVKQEAVIQSSA
-602 LPERKNQNLD
+602 LPARTNSTGSTLN
-612 LEAPPISIVDQGD
+612 IVDQAD
-625 LKLNGKALTALTLAS
+625 LKLNGKALSALPLANG
-640 DTSLTSAAV
+640 TSLTSAAV

-695 PSPMNSLVDL
+695 PSSMDSLVDL

-710 QSTSVTNVEA
+710 QSTSDTNVEA
-720 VIGVNNSLTLQNT
+720 VIGVNNSLRLQNT
-733 AGNEAASITLNS
+733 VGNEAASITLNS
-745 PASVFKGLSGE
+745 PASVFKSLAGE

-766 RVGGDSSQKEV
+766 RTGGDSSQKEV

-814 GATNAP
+814 GATSAS
-820 ATLTAEYSAGEL
+820 ATLAADYSAGEV

-839 RITRFEFIS
+839 RITHFEFIS

-857 TTGTVLAT
+857 ATGTVLAT
-865 RNYFSGQDLQY
+865 RDYLSGQDLQY

-890 DTFSVDGNQSGLGS
+890 DTFSVDGNRSGLGS

-918 VFGASQNFHEG
+918 VFGASQNFHDG

-937 GNTSRLAEVAK
+937 GNTSRLAEVAE

-957 AVQAKDEKSGVNL
+957 AVRAKDEKSGVNL
-970 DEEASNLIRYQQAY
+970 DEEAANLIRYQQAY

>member
-40 DVKENLPTKAGL
+40 DIKENLPTKAGL

-57 GAIATGVRRAYDS
+57 GAVATGVRRAYDS
-70 FIESS
+70 FVESS
-75 VRSSAS
+75 VRSSVS

-88 LIEYS
+88 LIDYS

-112 QFFDGM
+112 EFFDGI

-132 TALADAKGLASRFN
+132 TALSNAKGLASRFN
-146 ELSHQLQLIDDETR
+146 ELGHQLQLIDDETK
-160 NQLSYKVNEFNALTD
+160 NQLSYKVSEFNALTD

-181 QKLLRQSDLKRQP
+181 QKLVRQSDLKRQP

-208 SKNFRLSVEQSSNG
+208 SKRFRVSVEQAANG
-222 IVSVSLG
+222 MVSVTVG
-229 KNSDGVKVV
+229 KNANGVKVV
-238 DGSSAKQLGIEYK
+238 DGGSAKQMGVEYK
-251 ATTSPAEAIL
+251 TATSPAEATL
-261 VLDAFGDR
+261 VLDAYGDR
-269 QDLSGLTGVGGE
+269 QDLSGLTGAGGE
-281 LGGLL
+281 IGGLL
-286 QFRTSVLAP
+286 QFRSSVLAP
-295 SVDNLN
+295 SMNNLN
-301 SLAATV
+301 LLASTV
-307 SNEVNSVLSGGMDI
+307 SNEVNSALSGGMDL
-321 YGNKGGPL
+321 YGDKGGPL

-340 KNTASNLGVSIQVTD
+340 KNTASNPGVSIQVTE
-355 KRPENNHSLE
+355 KRPENSHSLE

-370 KNDRWM
+370 KNDRWL
-376 INDQSNGLKFISP
+376 INDQSTGLKFVSP
-389 NARQMTINGLRL
+389 NARQMSINGLRI
-401 GISGEIQD
+401 GISGDIQD

-415 SASSSA
+415 GATSSS

-433 KLAAG
+433 RLAAG
-438 DLYGV
+438 DLYGM

-455 SVEYVQQPPASL
+455 SVEFAQQTPASL

-484 VSINPNNFEP
+484 VSINPNNFQP

-513 PVNAEMQVFTR
+513 PAEVEMQVFTR

-558 QNLNADQGYMGKPW
+558 QQLNADQGYMGKPW

-588 AAVVNQEAVIQSAS
+588 AAIVKQEAVIQSSA
-602 LPERKNQNLD
+602 LPARTNSTGSTLN
-612 LEAPPISIVDQGD
+612 IVDQAD
-625 LKLNGKALTALTLAS
+625 LKLNGKALSALPLAS
-640 DTSLTSAAV
+640 GTSLTSAAV

-667 AENVIDISRQ
+667 AENVIEISQQ
-677 DIDLNASSLSI
+677 DIDFNASSLSI

-695 PSPMNSLVDL
+695 PSSMNSLVDL

-710 QSTSVTNVEA
+710 QSTSDTKVEA
-720 VIGVNNSLTLQNT
+720 VIGVNNSLRLQNT
-733 AGNEAASITLNS
+733 VGNEAASITLNS
-745 PASVFKGLSGE
+745 PASVFKSLAGE
-756 VRAAIKIEAT
+756 IRAAIKIEAT
-766 RVGGDSSQKEV
+766 RAGGDSSQKEV

-814 GATNAP
+814 GATSAS
-820 ATLTAEYSAGEL
+820 ATLAADYSAGEV

-839 RITRFEFIS
+839 RITHFEFIS

-857 TTGTVLAT
+857 ATGTVLAT
-865 RNYFSGQDLQY
+865 RDYLSGQDLQY

-890 DTFSVDGNQSGLGS
+890 DTFSVDGNRSGLGS

-918 VFGASQNFHEG
+918 VFGASQNFYDG

-937 GNTSRLAEVAK
+937 GNTSRLAEVAE

-957 AVQAKDEKSGVNL
+957 AVRAKDEKSGVNL
-970 DEEASNLIRYQQAY
+970 DEEAANLIRYQQAY

>member
-40 DVKENLPTKAGL
+40 DIKENLPTKAGL

-57 GAIATGVRRAYDS
+57 GAVATGVRRAYDS
-70 FIESS
+70 FVESS
-75 VRSSAS
+75 VRSSVS

-88 LIEYS
+88 LIDYS

-112 QFFDGM
+112 EFFDGI

-132 TALADAKGLASRFN
+132 TALSDAKGLASRFN
-146 ELSHQLQLIDDETR
+146 ELGHQLQLIDDETK
-160 NQLSYKVNEFNALTD
+160 NQLNYKVSEFNALTD

-181 QKLLRQSDLKRQP
+181 QKLVRQSDLKRQP

-208 SKNFRLSVEQSSNG
+208 SKRFRVSVEQAANG
-222 IVSVSLG
+222 MVSVTVG
-229 KNSDGVKVV
+229 KNANGVKVV
-238 DGSSAKQLGIEYK
+238 DGGSAKQMGVEYK
-251 ATTSPAEAIL
+251 TATSPAEATL
-261 VLDAFGDR
+261 VLDAYGDR
-269 QDLSGLTGVGGE
+269 QDLSGLTGAGGE
-281 LGGLL
+281 IGGLL
-286 QFRTSVLAP
+286 QFRSSVLAP
-295 SVDNLN
+295 SMNNLN
-301 SLAATV
+301 LLAATV
-307 SNEVNSVLSGGMDI
+307 SNEVNSALSGGMDL
-321 YGNKGGPL
+321 YGDKGGPL

-340 KNTASNLGVSIQVTD
+340 KNTASNPGVSIQVTE
-355 KRPENNHSLE
+355 KRPENSHSLE

-370 KNDRWM
+370 KNDRWL
-376 INDQSNGLKFISP
+376 INDQSTGLKFVSP
-389 NARQMTINGLRL
+389 NARQMSINGLRI
-401 GISGEIQD
+401 GISGDIQD

-415 SASSSA
+415 GATSSA

-433 KLAAG
+433 RLAAG
-438 DLYGV
+438 DLYGM

-455 SVEYVQQPPASL
+455 SVEFAQQTPASL

-484 VSINPNNFEP
+484 VSINPNNFQP

-513 PVNAEMQVFTR
+513 PADVEMQVFTR

-533 GLADSQLSLM
+533 GIADSQLSLM

-558 QNLNADQGYMGKPW
+558 QQLNADQGYMGKPW

-588 AAVVNQEAVIQSAS
+588 AAIVKQEAVIQSSA
-602 LPERKNQNLD
+602 LPARTNSTGSTLN
-612 LEAPPISIVDQGD
+612 IVDQAD
-625 LKLNGKALTALTLAS
+625 LKLNGKALSALPLANG
-640 DTSLTSAAV
+640 TSLTSAAV

-695 PSPMNSLVDL
+695 PSSMDSLVDL

-710 QSTSVTNVEA
+710 QSTSDTNVEA
-720 VIGVNNSLTLQNT
+720 VIGVNNSLRLQNT
-733 AGNEAASITLNS
+733 VGNEAASITLNS
-745 PASVFKGLSGE
+745 PASVFKSLAGE

-766 RVGGDSSQKEV
+766 RTGGDSSQKEV

-814 GATNAP
+814 GATSAS
-820 ATLTAEYSAGEL
+820 ATLAADYSAGEV

-839 RITRFEFIS
+839 RITHFEFIS

-857 TTGTVLAT
+857 ATGTVLAT
-865 RNYFSGQDLQY
+865 RDYLSGQDLQY

-890 DTFSVDGNQSGLGS
+890 DTFSVDGNRSGLGS

-918 VFGASQNFHEG
+918 VFGASQNFHDG

-937 GNTSRLAEVAK
+937 GNTSRLAEVAE

-957 AVQAKDEKSGVNL
+957 AVRAKDEKSGVNL
-970 DEEASNLIRYQQAY
+970 DEEAANLIRYQQAY

>member
-57 GAIATGVRRAYDS
+57 GAVATGVRRAYDS
-70 FIESS
+70 FVESS
-75 VRSSAS
+75 VRSSVS

-88 LIEYS
+88 LIDYS

-112 QFFDGM
+112 EFFDGI

-132 TALADAKGLASRFN
+132 TALSNAKGLASRFN
-146 ELSHQLQLIDDETR
+146 ELGHQLQLIDDETK
-160 NQLSYKVNEFNALTD
+160 NQLSYKVSEFNALTD

-181 QKLLRQSDLKRQP
+181 QKLVRQSDLKRQP

-208 SKNFRLSVEQSSNG
+208 SKRFRVSVEQAANG
-222 IVSVSLG
+222 MVSVTVG
-229 KNSDGVKVV
+229 KNANGVKVV
-238 DGSSAKQLGIEYK
+238 DGGSAKQMGVEYK
-251 ATTSPAEAIL
+251 TATSPAEATL
-261 VLDAFGDR
+261 VLDAYGDR
-269 QDLSGLTGVGGE
+269 QDLSGLTGAGGE
-281 LGGLL
+281 IGGLL
-286 QFRTSVLAP
+286 QFRSSVLA
-295 SVDNLN
+295 SSMDNLN
-301 SLAATV
+301 LLATTV
-307 SNEVNSVLSGGMDI
+307 SSEVNSALAGGMDL
-321 YGNKGGPL
+321 YGDKGGPL
-329 FDTPLV
+329 FETPLV

-340 KNTASNLGVSIQVTD
+340 KNTASNPGVSIEVTE
-355 KRPENNHSLE
+355 KVPENNHSLE

-370 KNDRWM
+370 KNDRWL
-376 INDQSNGLKFISP
+376 INDQNTGLKFVSP
-389 NARQMTINGLRL
+389 NARQMTINGLRI

-415 SASSSA
+415 GASSSA

-433 KLAAG
+433 RLAAG
-438 DLYGV
+438 DLYGM
-443 TFGAENSGSARA
+443 TFGAGNSGSARA
-455 SVEYVQQPPASL
+455 SVEFAQQTPASL

-484 VSINPNNFEP
+484 VSINPNNFQP

-513 PVNAEMQVFTR
+513 PADVEMQVFTR

-533 GLADSQLSLM
+533 GIADSQLSLM

-558 QNLNADQGYMGKPW
+558 QQLNADQGYMGKPW

-588 AAVVNQEAVIQSAS
+588 AAIVKQEAVIQSSA
-602 LPERKNQNLD
+602 LPARINSTGSTLN
-612 LEAPPISIVDQGD
+612 IVDQAD
-625 LKLNGKALTALTLAS
+625 LKLNGKALSALPLANG
-640 DTSLTSAAV
+640 TSLTSAAV
-649 VSWLNTNISTH
+649 ASWLNTNISTH

-710 QSTSVTNVEA
+710 QSTSDTNVEA
-720 VIGVNNSLTLQNT
+720 VIGVNNSLRLQNT
-733 AGNEAASITLNS
+733 VGNEAASITLSS
-745 PASVFKGLSGE
+745 PASVFKSLAGE

-766 RVGGDSSQKEV
+766 RAGGDSSQKEV

-814 GATNAP
+814 GATSAS
-820 ATLTAEYSAGEL
+820 ATLAADYSAGEV

-839 RITRFEFIS
+839 RITRFEFVS

-857 TTGTVLAT
+857 ATGTVLAT
-865 RNYFSGQDLQY
+865 RDYLSGQDLQY
-876 QSIRMQMEG
+876 QSIRIQMEG

-918 VFGASQNFHEG
+918 VFGASQNFHDG

-937 GNTSRLAEVAK
+937 GNTSRLAEVAE

-957 AVQAKDEKSGVNL
+957 AVRAKDEKSGVNL
-970 DEEASNLIRYQQAY
+970 DEEAANLIRYQQAY

>member
-40 DVKENLPTKAGL
+40 DIKENLPTKAGL

-57 GAIATGVRRAYDS
+57 GAVATGVRRAYDS
-70 FIESS
+70 FVESS
-75 VRSSAS
+75 VRSSVS

-112 QFFDGM
+112 EFFDGI

-132 TALADAKGLASRFN
+132 TALSNAKGLASRFN
-146 ELSHQLQLIDDETR
+146 ELGHQLQLIDDETK
-160 NQLSYKVNEFNALTD
+160 NQLSYKVSEFNALTD

-181 QKLLRQSDLKRQP
+181 QKLVRQSDLKRQP

-208 SKNFRLSVEQSSNG
+208 SKRFRVSVEQAANG
-222 IVSVSLG
+222 MVSVTVG
-229 KNSDGVKVV
+229 KNANGVKVV
-238 DGSSAKQLGIEYK
+238 DGGSAKQMGVEYK
-251 ATTSPAEAIL
+251 TATSPAEATL
-261 VLDAFGDR
+261 VLDAYGDR
-269 QDLSGLTGVGGE
+269 QDLSGLTGAGGE
-281 LGGLL
+281 IGGLL
-286 QFRTSVLAP
+286 QFRSSVLAP
-295 SVDNLN
+295 SMNNLN
-301 SLAATV
+301 LLAATV
-307 SNEVNSVLSGGMDI
+307 SNEVNSALSGGMDL
-321 YGNKGGPL
+321 YGDKGGPL

-340 KNTASNLGVSIQVTD
+340 KNTASNPGVSIQVTE
-355 KRPENNHSLE
+355 KRPENSHSLE

-370 KNDRWM
+370 KNDRWL
-376 INDQSNGLKFISP
+376 INDQSTGLKFVSP
-389 NARQMTINGLRL
+389 NARQMSINGLRI
-401 GISGEIQD
+401 GISGDIQD

-415 SASSSA
+415 GATSSS

-433 KLAAG
+433 RLAAG
-438 DLYGV
+438 DLYGM

-455 SVEYVQQPPASL
+455 SVEFAQQTPASL

-484 VSINPNNFEP
+484 VSINPNNFQP

-513 PVNAEMQVFTR
+513 PADVEMQVFTR

-558 QNLNADQGYMGKPW
+558 QQLNADQGYMGKPW

-588 AAVVNQEAVIQSAS
+588 AAIVKQEAVIQSSA
-602 LPERKNQNLD
+602 LPARTNSTGSTLN
-612 LEAPPISIVDQGD
+612 IVDQAD
-625 LKLNGKALTALTLAS
+625 LKLNGKALSALPLANG
-640 DTSLTSAAV
+640 TSLTSAAV

-695 PSPMNSLVDL
+695 PSSMNSLVDL

-710 QSTSVTNVEA
+710 QSTSDTNVEA
-720 VIGVNNSLTLQNT
+720 VIGVNNSLRLQNT
-733 AGNEAASITLNS
+733 VGNEAASITLNS
-745 PASVFKGLSGE
+745 PASVFKSLAGE

-766 RVGGDSSQKEV
+766 RTGGDSSQKEV

-814 GATNAP
+814 GATSAS
-820 ATLTAEYSAGEL
+820 ATLAADYSAGEV

-839 RITRFEFIS
+839 RITHFEFIS

-857 TTGTVLAT
+857 ATGTVLAT
-865 RNYFSGQDLQY
+865 RDYLSGQDLQY

-890 DTFSVDGNQSGLGS
+890 DTFSVDGNRSGLGS

-918 VFGASQNFHEG
+918 VFGASQNFHDG

-937 GNTSRLAEVAK
+937 GNTSRLAEVAE

-957 AVQAKDEKSGVNL
+957 AVRAKDEKSGVNL
-970 DEEASNLIRYQQAY
+970 DEEAANLIRYQQAY

>member
-40 DVKENLPTKAGL
+40 DIKENLPTKAGL

-57 GAIATGVRRAYDS
+57 GAVATGVRRAYDS
-70 FIESS
+70 FVESS
-75 VRSSAS
+75 VRSSVS

-88 LIEYS
+88 LIDYS

-112 QFFDGM
+112 EFFDGI

-132 TALADAKGLASRFN
+132 TALSNAKGLASRFN
-146 ELSHQLQLIDDETR
+146 ELGHQLQLIDDETK
-160 NQLSYKVNEFNALTD
+160 NQLSYKVSEFNALTD

-181 QKLLRQSDLKRQP
+181 QKLVRQSDLKRQP

-208 SKNFRLSVEQSSNG
+208 SKRFRVSVEQAANG
-222 IVSVSLG
+222 MVSVTVG
-229 KNSDGVKVV
+229 KNANGVKVV
-238 DGSSAKQLGIEYK
+238 DGGSAKQMGVEYK
-251 ATTSPAEAIL
+251 TATSPAEATL
-261 VLDAFGDR
+261 VLDAYGDR
-269 QDLSGLTGVGGE
+269 QDLSGLTGAGGE
-281 LGGLL
+281 IGGLL
-286 QFRTSVLAP
+286 QFRSSVLAP
-295 SVDNLN
+295 SMNNLN
-301 SLAATV
+301 LLASTV
-307 SNEVNSVLSGGMDI
+307 SNEVNSALSGGMDL
-321 YGNKGGPL
+321 YGDKGGPL

-340 KNTASNLGVSIQVTD
+340 KNTASNPGVSIQVTE
-355 KRPENNHSLE
+355 KRPENSHSLE

-370 KNDRWM
+370 KNDRWL
-376 INDQSNGLKFISP
+376 INDQSTGLKFVSP
-389 NARQMTINGLRL
+389 NARQMSINGLRI
-401 GISGEIQD
+401 GISGDIQD

-415 SASSSA
+415 GATSSS

-433 KLAAG
+433 RLAAG
-438 DLYGV
+438 DLYGM

-455 SVEYVQQPPASL
+455 SVEFAQQTPASL

-484 VSINPNNFEP
+484 VSINPNNFQP

-513 PVNAEMQVFTR
+513 PADVEMQVFTR

-558 QNLNADQGYMGKPW
+558 QQLNADQGYMGKPW

-588 AAVVNQEAVIQSAS
+588 AAIVKQEAVIQSSA
-602 LPERKNQNLD
+602 LPARTNSTGSTLN
-612 LEAPPISIVDQGD
+612 IVDQAD
-625 LKLNGKALTALTLAS
+625 LKLNGKALSALPLAS
-640 DTSLTSAAV
+640 GTSLTSAAV
-649 VSWLNTNISTH
+649 VNWLNTNISTH

-667 AENVIDISRQ
+667 AENVIEISQQ
-677 DIDLNASSLSI
+677 DIDFNASSLSI

-695 PSPMNSLVDL
+695 PSSMNSLVDL

-710 QSTSVTNVEA
+710 QSTSDTNVEA
-720 VIGVNNSLTLQNT
+720 VIGVNNSLRLQNT
-733 AGNEAASITLNS
+733 VGNEAASITLNS
-745 PASVFKGLSGE
+745 PASVFKSLAGE

-766 RVGGDSSQKEV
+766 RTGGDSSQKEV

-814 GATNAP
+814 GATSAS
-820 ATLTAEYSAGEL
+820 ATLAADYSAGEV

-839 RITRFEFIS
+839 RITHFEFIS

-857 TTGTVLAT
+857 ATGTVLAT
-865 RNYFSGQDLQY
+865 RDYLSGQDLQY

-890 DTFSVDGNQSGLGS
+890 DTFSVDGNRSGLGS

-918 VFGASQNFHEG
+918 VFGASQNFHDG

-937 GNTSRLAEVAK
+937 GNTSRLAEVAE

-957 AVQAKDEKSGVNL
+957 AVRAKDEKSGVNL
-970 DEEASNLIRYQQAY
+970 DEEAANLIRYQQAY

>member
-57 GAIATGVRRAYDS
+57 GAVATGVRRAYDS
-70 FIESS
+70 FVESS
-75 VRSSAS
+75 VRSSVS

-88 LIEYS
+88 LIDYS

-112 QFFDGM
+112 EFFDGI

-132 TALADAKGLASRFN
+132 TALSNAKGLASRFN
-146 ELSHQLQLIDDETR
+146 ELGHQLQLIDDETK
-160 NQLSYKVNEFNALTD
+160 NQLSYKVSEFNALTD

-181 QKLLRQSDLKRQP
+181 QKLVRQSDLKRQP

-208 SKNFRLSVEQSSNG
+208 SKRFRVSVEQAANG
-222 IVSVSLG
+222 MVSVTVG
-229 KNSDGVKVV
+229 KNANGVKVV
-238 DGSSAKQLGIEYK
+238 DGGSAKQMGVEYK
-251 ATTSPAEAIL
+251 TATSPAEATL
-261 VLDAFGDR
+261 VLDAYGDR
-269 QDLSGLTGVGGE
+269 QDLSGLTGAGGE
-281 LGGLL
+281 IGGLL
-286 QFRTSVLAP
+286 QFRSSVLAP
-295 SVDNLN
+295 SMNNLN
-301 SLAATV
+301 LLAATV
-307 SNEVNSVLSGGMDI
+307 SNEVNSALSGGMDL
-321 YGNKGGPL
+321 YGDKGGPL

-340 KNTASNLGVSIQVTD
+340 KNTASNPGVSIQVTE
-355 KRPENNHSLE
+355 KRPENSHSLE

-370 KNDRWM
+370 KNDRWL
-376 INDQSNGLKFISP
+376 INDQSTGLKFVSP
-389 NARQMTINGLRL
+389 NARQMSINGLRI
-401 GISGEIQD
+401 GISGDIQD

-415 SASSSA
+415 GATSSA

-433 KLAAG
+433 RLAAG
-438 DLYGV
+438 DLYGM

-455 SVEYVQQPPASL
+455 SVEFAQQTPASL

-484 VSINPNNFEP
+484 VSINPNNFQP

-513 PVNAEMQVFTR
+513 PADVEMQVFTR

-533 GLADSQLSLM
+533 GIADSQLSLM

-558 QNLNADQGYMGKPW
+558 QHLNADQGYMGKPW

-588 AAVVNQEAVIQSAS
+588 AAIVKQEAVIQSSA
-602 LPERKNQNLD
+602 LPARTNSTGSTLN
-612 LEAPPISIVDQGD
+612 IVDQAD
-625 LKLNGKALTALTLAS
+625 LKLNGKALSALPLANG
-640 DTSLTSAAV
+640 TSLTSAAV

-695 PSPMNSLVDL
+695 PSSMNSLVDL

-710 QSTSVTNVEA
+710 QSTSDTKVEA
-720 VIGVNNSLTLQNT
+720 VIGVNNSLRLQNT
-733 AGNEAASITLNS
+733 VGNEAASITLNS
-745 PASVFKGLSGE
+745 PASVFKSLAGE

-766 RVGGDSSQKEV
+766 RTGGDSSQKEV

-814 GATNAP
+814 GATSAS
-820 ATLTAEYSAGEL
+820 ATLAADYSAGEV

-839 RITRFEFIS
+839 RITHFEFIS
-848 DTQYQIKDD
+848 DTQYQIRDD
-857 TTGTVLAT
+857 ATGTVLAT
-865 RNYFSGQDLQY
+865 RDYLSGQDLQY

-918 VFGASQNFHEG
+918 VFGASQNFHDG

-937 GNTSRLAEVAK
+937 GNTSRLAEVAE

-957 AVQAKDEKSGVNL
+957 AVRAKDEKSGVNL
-970 DEEASNLIRYQQAY
+970 DEEAANLIRYQQAY

>member
-40 DVKENLPTKAGL
+40 DIKENLPTKAGL

-57 GAIATGVRRAYDS
+57 GAVATGVRRAYDG
-70 FIESS
+70 FVESS
-75 VRSSAS
+75 VRSSVS

-88 LIEYS
+88 LIDYS

-112 QFFDGM
+112 EFFDGI

-132 TALADAKGLASRFN
+132 TALSNAKGLASRFN
-146 ELSHQLQLIDDETR
+146 ELGHQLQLIDDETK
-160 NQLSYKVNEFNALTD
+160 NQLNYKVSEFNALTD

-181 QKLLRQSDLKRQP
+181 QKLVRQSDLKRQP

-208 SKNFRLSVEQSSNG
+208 SKRFRVSVEQAANG
-222 IVSVSLG
+222 MVSVTVG
-229 KNSDGVKVV
+229 KNANGVKVV
-238 DGSSAKQLGIEYK
+238 DGGSAKQMGVEYK
-251 ATTSPAEAIL
+251 TATSPAEATL
-261 VLDAFGDR
+261 VLDAYGDR
-269 QDLSGLTGVGGE
+269 QDLSGLTGAGGE
-281 LGGLL
+281 IGGLL
-286 QFRTSVLAP
+286 QFRSSVLAP
-295 SVDNLN
+295 SMNNLN
-301 SLAATV
+301 LLAATV
-307 SNEVNSVLSGGMDI
+307 SNEVNSALSGGMDL
-321 YGNKGGPL
+321 YGDKGGPL

-340 KNTASNLGVSIQVTD
+340 KNTASNPGVSIQVTE
-355 KRPENNHSLE
+355 KRPENSHSLE

-370 KNDRWM
+370 KNDRWL
-376 INDQSNGLKFISP
+376 INDQSTGLKFVSP
-389 NARQMTINGLRL
+389 NARQMSINGLRI
-401 GISGEIQD
+401 GISGDIQD

-415 SASSSA
+415 GATSSA

-433 KLAAG
+433 RLAAG
-438 DLYGV
+438 DLYGM

-455 SVEYVQQPPASL
+455 SVEFAQQTPASL

-484 VSINPNNFEP
+484 VSINPNNFQP

-513 PVNAEMQVFTR
+513 PADVEMQVFTR

-533 GLADSQLSLM
+533 GIADSQLSLM

-558 QNLNADQGYMGKPW
+558 QHLNADQGYMGKPW

-588 AAVVNQEAVIQSAS
+588 AAIVKQEAVIQSSA
-602 LPERKNQNLD
+602 LPARTNSTGSTLN
-612 LEAPPISIVDQGD
+612 IVDQAD
-625 LKLNGKALTALTLAS
+625 LKLNGKALSALPLAD
-640 DTSLTSAAV
+640 DTPLTSAAV
-649 VSWLNTNISTH
+649 VSWLNSNISTH

-695 PSPMNSLVDL
+695 PSSMDSLVDL

-710 QSTSVTNVEA
+710 QSTSDTNVEA
-720 VIGVNNSLTLQNT
+720 VIGVNNSLRLQNT
-733 AGNEAASITLNS
+733 VGNEAASITLNS
-745 PASVFKGLSGE
+745 PASVFKSLAGE

-766 RVGGDSSQKEV
+766 RTGGDSSQKEV

-814 GATNAP
+814 GATSAS
-820 ATLTAEYSAGEL
+820 ATLAADYSAGEV

-839 RITRFEFIS
+839 RITHFEFIS

-857 TTGTVLAT
+857 ATGTVLAT
-865 RNYFSGQDLQY
+865 RDYLSGQDLQY
-876 QSIRMQMEG
+876 LSIRMQMEG

-918 VFGASQNFHEG
+918 VFGASQNFHDG

-937 GNTSRLAEVAK
+937 GNTSRLAEVAE

-957 AVQAKDEKSGVNL
+957 AVRAKDEKSGVNL
-970 DEEASNLIRYQQAY
+970 DEEAANLIRYQQAY

>member
-40 DVKENLPTKAGL
+40 DIKENLPTKAGL

-57 GAIATGVRRAYDS
+57 GAVATGVRRAYDS
-70 FIESS
+70 FVESS
-75 VRSSAS
+75 VRSSVS

-88 LIEYS
+88 LIDYS

-112 QFFDGM
+112 EFFDGI

-132 TALADAKGLASRFN
+132 TALSNAKGLASRFN
-146 ELSHQLQLIDDETR
+146 ELGHQLQLIDDETK
-160 NQLSYKVNEFNALTD
+160 NQLSYKVSEFNALTD

-181 QKLLRQSDLKRQP
+181 QKLVRQSDLKRQP

-208 SKNFRLSVEQSSNG
+208 SKRFRVSVEQAANG
-222 IVSVSLG
+222 MVSVTVG
-229 KNSDGVKVV
+229 KNANGVKVV
-238 DGSSAKQLGIEYK
+238 DGGSAKQMGVEYK
-251 ATTSPAEAIL
+251 TATSPAEATL
-261 VLDAFGDR
+261 VLDAYGDR
-269 QDLSGLTGVGGE
+269 QDLSGLTGAGGE
-281 LGGLL
+281 IGGLL
-286 QFRTSVLAP
+286 QFRSSVLAP
-295 SVDNLN
+295 SMNNLN
-301 SLAATV
+301 LLAATV
-307 SNEVNSVLSGGMDI
+307 SNEVNSALSGGMDL
-321 YGNKGGPL
+321 YGDKGGPL

-340 KNTASNLGVSIQVTD
+340 KNTASNPGVSIQVTE
-355 KRPENNHSLE
+355 KRPENSHSLE

-370 KNDRWM
+370 KNDRWL
-376 INDQSNGLKFISP
+376 INDQSTGLKFVSP
-389 NARQMTINGLRL
+389 NARQMSINGLRI
-401 GISGEIQD
+401 GISGDIQD

-415 SASSSA
+415 GATSSA

-433 KLAAG
+433 RLAAG
-438 DLYGV
+438 DLYGM

-455 SVEYVQQPPASL
+455 SVGFAQQTPASL

-484 VSINPNNFEP
+484 VSINPNNFQP

-513 PVNAEMQVFTR
+513 PADVEMQVFTR

-558 QNLNADQGYMGKPW
+558 QQLNADQGYMGKPW

-588 AAVVNQEAVIQSAS
+588 AAIVKQEAVIQSSA
-602 LPERKNQNLD
+602 LPARTNSTGSTLN
-612 LEAPPISIVDQGD
+612 IVDQAD
-625 LKLNGKALTALTLAS
+625 LKLNGKALSALPLANG
-640 DTSLTSAAV
+640 TSLTSAAV

-695 PSPMNSLVDL
+695 PSSMNSLVDL

-710 QSTSVTNVEA
+710 QSTSDTNVEA
-720 VIGVNNSLTLQNT
+720 VIGVNNSLRLQNT
-733 AGNEAASITLNS
+733 VGNEAASITLNS
-745 PASVFKGLSGE
+745 PASVFKSLAGE

-766 RVGGDSSQKEV
+766 RAGGDSSQKEV

-814 GATNAP
+814 GATSAS
-820 ATLTAEYSAGEL
+820 ATLAADYSAGEV

-839 RITRFEFIS
+839 RITHFEFIS

-857 TTGTVLAT
+857 ATGTVLAT
-865 RNYFSGQDLQY
+865 RDYLSGQDLQY

-890 DTFSVDGNQSGLGS
+890 DTFSVDGNRSGLGS

-918 VFGASQNFHEG
+918 VFGASQNFHDG

-937 GNTSRLAEVAK
+937 GNTSRLAEVAE

-957 AVQAKDEKSGVNL
+957 AVRAKDEKSGVNL
-970 DEEASNLIRYQQAY
+970 DEEAANLIRYQQAY

>member
-40 DVKENLPTKAGL
+40 DIKENLPTKAGL

-57 GAIATGVRRAYDS
+57 GAVATGVRRAYDS
-70 FIESS
+70 FVESS
-75 VRSSAS
+75 VRSSVS

-88 LIEYS
+88 LIDYS

-112 QFFDGM
+112 EFFDGI

-132 TALADAKGLASRFN
+132 TALSNAKGLASRFN
-146 ELSHQLQLIDDETR
+146 ELGHQLQLIDDETK
-160 NQLSYKVNEFNALTD
+160 NQLNYKVSEFNALTD

-181 QKLLRQSDLKRQP
+181 QKLVRQSDLKRQP

-208 SKNFRLSVEQSSNG
+208 SKRFRVSVEQAANG
-222 IVSVSLG
+222 MVSVTVG
-229 KNSDGVKVV
+229 KNANGVKVV
-238 DGSSAKQLGIEYK
+238 DGGSAKQMGVEYK
-251 ATTSPAEAIL
+251 TATSPAEATL
-261 VLDAFGDR
+261 VLDAYGDR
-269 QDLSGLTGVGGE
+269 QDLSGLTGAGGE
-281 LGGLL
+281 IGGLL
-286 QFRTSVLAP
+286 QFRSSVLAP
-295 SVDNLN
+295 SMNNLN
-301 SLAATV
+301 LLAATV
-307 SNEVNSVLSGGMDI
+307 SNEVNSALSGGMDL
-321 YGNKGGPL
+321 YGDKGGPL

-340 KNTASNLGVSIQVTD
+340 KNTASNPGVSIQVTE
-355 KRPENNHSLE
+355 KRPENSHSLE

-370 KNDRWM
+370 KNDRWL
-376 INDQSNGLKFISP
+376 INDQSTGLKFVSP
-389 NARQMTINGLRL
+389 NARQMSINGLRI
-401 GISGEIQD
+401 GISGDIQD

-415 SASSSA
+415 GATSSA

-433 KLAAG
+433 RLAAG
-438 DLYGV
+438 DLYGM

-455 SVEYVQQPPASL
+455 SVGFAQQTPASL

-484 VSINPNNFEP
+484 VSINPNNFQP

-513 PVNAEMQVFTR
+513 PADVEMQVFTR

-533 GLADSQLSLM
+533 GIADSQLSLM

-558 QNLNADQGYMGKPW
+558 QQLNADQGYMGKPW

-588 AAVVNQEAVIQSAS
+588 AAIVKQEAVIQSSA
-602 LPERKNQNLD
+602 LPARTNSTGSTLN
-612 LEAPPISIVDQGD
+612 IVDQAD
-625 LKLNGKALTALTLAS
+625 LKLNGKALSALPLANG
-640 DTSLTSAAV
+640 TSLTSAAV

-695 PSPMNSLVDL
+695 PSSMDSLVDL

-710 QSTSVTNVEA
+710 QSTSDTNVEA
-720 VIGVNNSLTLQNT
+720 VIGVNNSLRLQNT
-733 AGNEAASITLNS
+733 VGNEAASITLNS
-745 PASVFKGLSGE
+745 PASVFKSLAGE

-766 RVGGDSSQKEV
+766 RTGGDSSQKEV

-814 GATNAP
+814 GATSAS
-820 ATLTAEYSAGEL
+820 ATLAADYSAGEV

-839 RITRFEFIS
+839 RITHFEFIS

-857 TTGTVLAT
+857 ATGTVLAT
-865 RNYFSGQDLQY
+865 RDYLSGQDLQY

-890 DTFSVDGNQSGLGS
+890 DTFSVDGNRSGLGS

-918 VFGASQNFHEG
+918 VFGASQNFHDG

-937 GNTSRLAEVAK
+937 GNTSRLAEVAE

-957 AVQAKDEKSGVNL
+957 AVRAKDEKSGVNL
-970 DEEASNLIRYQQAY
+970 DEEAANLIRYQQAY

>member
-40 DVKENLPTKAGL
+40 DIKENLPTKAGL

-57 GAIATGVRRAYDS
+57 GAVATGVRRAYDS
-70 FIESS
+70 FVESS
-75 VRSSAS
+75 VRSSVS

-112 QFFDGM
+112 EFFDGI

-132 TALADAKGLASRFN
+132 TALSNAKGLASRFN
-146 ELSHQLQLIDDETR
+146 ELGHQLQLIDDETK
-160 NQLSYKVNEFNALTD
+160 NQLNYKVSEFNALTD

-181 QKLLRQSDLKRQP
+181 QKLVRQSDLKRQP

-208 SKNFRLSVEQSSNG
+208 SKRFRVSVEQAANG
-222 IVSVSLG
+222 MVSVTVG
-229 KNSDGVKVV
+229 KNANGVKVV
-238 DGSSAKQLGIEYK
+238 DGGSAKQMGVEYK
-251 ATTSPAEAIL
+251 TATSPAEATL
-261 VLDAFGDR
+261 VLDAYGDR
-269 QDLSGLTGVGGE
+269 QDLSGLTGAGGE
-281 LGGLL
+281 IGGLL
-286 QFRTSVLAP
+286 QFRSSVLAP
-295 SVDNLN
+295 SMNNLN
-301 SLAATV
+301 LLASTV
-307 SNEVNSVLSGGMDI
+307 SNEVNSALSGGMDL
-321 YGNKGGPL
+321 YGDKGGPL

-340 KNTASNLGVSIQVTD
+340 KNTASNPGVSIQVTE
-355 KRPENNHSLE
+355 KRPENSHSLE

-370 KNDRWM
+370 KNDRWL
-376 INDQSNGLKFISP
+376 INDQSTGLKFVSP
-389 NARQMTINGLRL
+389 NARQMSINGLRI
-401 GISGEIQD
+401 GISGDIQD

-415 SASSSA
+415 GATSSA

-433 KLAAG
+433 RLAAG
-438 DLYGV
+438 DLYGM

-455 SVEYVQQPPASL
+455 SVGFAQQTPASL

-484 VSINPNNFEP
+484 VSINPNNFQP

-513 PVNAEMQVFTR
+513 PADVEMQVFTR

-558 QNLNADQGYMGKPW
+558 QQLNADQGYMGKPW

-588 AAVVNQEAVIQSAS
+588 AAIVKQEAVIQSSA
-602 LPERKNQNLD
+602 LPARTNSTGSTLN
-612 LEAPPISIVDQGD
+612 IVDQAD
-625 LKLNGKALTALTLAS
+625 LKLNGKALSALPLANG
-640 DTSLTSAAV
+640 TSLTSAAV

-695 PSPMNSLVDL
+695 PSSMNSLVDL

-710 QSTSVTNVEA
+710 QSTSDTNVEA
-720 VIGVNNSLTLQNT
+720 VIGVNNSLRLQNT
-733 AGNEAASITLNS
+733 VGNEAASITLNS
-745 PASVFKGLSGE
+745 PASVFKSLAGE

-766 RVGGDSSQKEV
+766 RTGGDSSQKEV

-814 GATNAP
+814 GATSAS
-820 ATLTAEYSAGEL
+820 ATLAADYSAGEV

-839 RITRFEFIS
+839 RITHFEFIS

-857 TTGTVLAT
+857 ATGTVLAT
-865 RNYFSGQDLQY
+865 RDYLSGQDLQY

-890 DTFSVDGNQSGLGS
+890 DTFSVDGNRSGLGS

-918 VFGASQNFHEG
+918 VFGASQNFHDG

-937 GNTSRLAEVAK
+937 GNTSRLAEVAE

-957 AVQAKDEKSGVNL
+957 AVRAKDEKSGVNL
-970 DEEASNLIRYQQAY
+970 DEEAANLIRYQQAY

>member
-57 GAIATGVRRAYDS
+57 GAVATGVRRAYDS
-70 FIESS
+70 FVESS
-75 VRSSAS
+75 VRSSVS

-88 LIEYS
+88 LIDYS

-112 QFFDGM
+112 EFFDGI

-132 TALADAKGLASRFN
+132 TALSNAKGLASRFN
-146 ELSHQLQLIDDETR
+146 ELGHQLQLIDDETK
-160 NQLSYKVNEFNALTD
+160 NQLSYKVSEFNALTD

-181 QKLLRQSDLKRQP
+181 QKLVRQSDLKRQP

-208 SKNFRLSVEQSSNG
+208 SKRFRVSVEQAANG
-222 IVSVSLG
+222 MVSVTVG
-229 KNSDGVKVV
+229 KNANGVKVV
-238 DGSSAKQLGIEYK
+238 DGGSAKQMGVEYK
-251 ATTSPAEAIL
+251 TATSPAEATL
-261 VLDAFGDR
+261 VLDAYGDR
-269 QDLSGLTGVGGE
+269 QDLSGLTGAGGE
-281 LGGLL
+281 IGGLL
-286 QFRTSVLAP
+286 QFRSSVLAP
-295 SVDNLN
+295 SMNNLN
-301 SLAATV
+301 LLAATV
-307 SNEVNSVLSGGMDI
+307 SNEVNSALSGGMDL
-321 YGNKGGPL
+321 YGDKGGPL

-340 KNTASNLGVSIQVTD
+340 KNTASNPGVSIQVTE
-355 KRPENNHSLE
+355 KRPENSHSLE

-370 KNDRWM
+370 KNDRWL
-376 INDQSNGLKFISP
+376 INDQSTGLKFVSP
-389 NARQMTINGLRL
+389 NARQMSINGLRI
-401 GISGEIQD
+401 GISGDIQD

-415 SASSSA
+415 GATSSA

-433 KLAAG
+433 RLAAG
-438 DLYGV
+438 DLYGM

-455 SVEYVQQPPASL
+455 SVEFAQQTPASL

-484 VSINPNNFEP
+484 VSINPNNFQP

-513 PVNAEMQVFTR
+513 PADVEMQVFTR

-533 GLADSQLSLM
+533 GIADSQLSLM

-558 QNLNADQGYMGKPW
+558 QQLNADQGYMGKPW

-588 AAVVNQEAVIQSAS
+588 AAIVKQEAVIQSSA
-602 LPERKNQNLD
+602 LPARINSTGSTLN
-612 LEAPPISIVDQGD
+612 IVDQAD
-625 LKLNGKALTALTLAS
+625 LKLNGKALSALPLANG
-640 DTSLTSAAV
+640 TSLTSAAV

-695 PSPMNSLVDL
+695 PSSMNSLVDL

-710 QSTSVTNVEA
+710 QSTSDTKVEA
-720 VIGVNNSLTLQNT
+720 VIGVNNSLRLQNT
-733 AGNEAASITLNS
+733 VGNEAASITLNS
-745 PASVFKGLSGE
+745 PASVFKSLAGE

-766 RVGGDSSQKEV
+766 RTGGDSSQKEV

-814 GATNAP
+814 GATSAS
-820 ATLTAEYSAGEL
+820 ATLAADYSAGEV

-839 RITRFEFIS
+839 RITHFEFIS

-857 TTGTVLAT
+857 ATGTVLAT
-865 RNYFSGQDLQY
+865 RDYLSGQDLQY

-890 DTFSVDGNQSGLGS
+890 DTFSVDGNRSGLGS

-918 VFGASQNFHEG
+918 VFGASQNFHDG

-937 GNTSRLAEVAK
+937 GNTSRLAEVAE

-957 AVQAKDEKSGVNL
+957 AVRAKDEKSGVNL
-970 DEEASNLIRYQQAY
+970 DEEAANLIRYQQAY

>member
-40 DVKENLPTKAGL
+40 DIKENLPTKAGL

-57 GAIATGVRRAYDS
+57 GAVATGVRRAYDS
-70 FIESS
+70 FVESS
-75 VRSSAS
+75 VRSSVS

-88 LIEYS
+88 LIDYS

-112 QFFDGM
+112 EFFDGI

-132 TALADAKGLASRFN
+132 TALSNAKGLASRFN
-146 ELSHQLQLIDDETR
+146 ELGHQLQLIDDETK
-160 NQLSYKVNEFNALTD
+160 NQLSYKVSEFNALTD

-181 QKLLRQSDLKRQP
+181 QKLVRQSDLKRQP

-208 SKNFRLSVEQSSNG
+208 SKRFRVSVEQAANG
-222 IVSVSLG
+222 MVSVTVG
-229 KNSDGVKVV
+229 KNANGVKVV
-238 DGSSAKQLGIEYK
+238 DGGSAKQMGVEYK
-251 ATTSPAEAIL
+251 TATSPAEATL
-261 VLDAFGDR
+261 VLDAYGDR
-269 QDLSGLTGVGGE
+269 QDLSGLTGAGGE
-281 LGGLL
+281 IGGLL
-286 QFRTSVLAP
+286 QFRSSVLAP
-295 SVDNLN
+295 SMNNLN
-301 SLAATV
+301 LLAATV
-307 SNEVNSVLSGGMDI
+307 SNEVNSALSGGMDL
-321 YGNKGGPL
+321 YGDKGGPL

-340 KNTASNLGVSIQVTD
+340 KNTASNPGVSIQVTE
-355 KRPENNHSLE
+355 KRPENSHSLE

-370 KNDRWM
+370 KNDRWL
-376 INDQSNGLKFISP
+376 INDQSTGLKFVSP
-389 NARQMTINGLRL
+389 NARQMSINGLRI
-401 GISGEIQD
+401 GISGDIQD

-415 SASSSA
+415 GATSSA

-433 KLAAG
+433 RLAAG
-438 DLYGV
+438 DLYGM

-455 SVEYVQQPPASL
+455 SVEFAQQTPASL

-484 VSINPNNFEP
+484 VSINPNNFQP

-513 PVNAEMQVFTR
+513 PADVEMQVFTR

-533 GLADSQLSLM
+533 GIADSQLSLM

-558 QNLNADQGYMGKPW
+558 QHLNADQGYMGKPW

-588 AAVVNQEAVIQSAS
+588 AAIVKQEAVIQSSA
-602 LPERKNQNLD
+602 LPARTNSTGSTLN
-612 LEAPPISIVDQGD
+612 IVDQAD
-625 LKLNGKALTALTLAS
+625 LKLNGKALSALPLANG
-640 DTSLTSAAV
+640 TSLTSAAV

-695 PSPMNSLVDL
+695 PSSMDSLVDL

-710 QSTSVTNVEA
+710 QSTSDTNVEA
-720 VIGVNNSLTLQNT
+720 VIGVNNSLRLQNT
-733 AGNEAASITLNS
+733 VGNEAASITLNS
-745 PASVFKGLSGE
+745 PASVFKSLAGE

-766 RVGGDSSQKEV
+766 RTGGDSSQKEV

-814 GATNAP
+814 GATSAS
-820 ATLTAEYSAGEL
+820 ATLAADYSAGEV

-839 RITRFEFIS
+839 RITHFEFIS

-857 TTGTVLAT
+857 ATGTVLAT
-865 RNYFSGQDLQY
+865 RDYLSGQDLQY

-890 DTFSVDGNQSGLGS
+890 DTFSVDGNRSGLGS

-918 VFGASQNFHEG
+918 VFGASQNFHDG

-937 GNTSRLAEVAK
+937 GNTSRLAEVAE

-957 AVQAKDEKSGVNL
+957 AVRAKDEKSGVNL
-970 DEEASNLIRYQQAY
+970 DEEAANLIRYQQAY

>member
-40 DVKENLPTKAGL
+40 DIKENLPTKAGL

-57 GAIATGVRRAYDS
+57 GAVATGVRRAYDS
-70 FIESS
+70 FVESS
-75 VRSSAS
+75 VRSSVS

-88 LIEYS
+88 LIDYS

-112 QFFDGM
+112 EFFDGI

-132 TALADAKGLASRFN
+132 TALSNAKGLASRFN
-146 ELSHQLQLIDDETR
+146 ELGHQLQLIDDETK
-160 NQLSYKVNEFNALTD
+160 NQLSYKVSEFNALTD

-181 QKLLRQSDLKRQP
+181 QKLVRQSDLKRQP

-208 SKNFRLSVEQSSNG
+208 SKRFRVSVEQAANG
-222 IVSVSLG
+222 MVSVTVG
-229 KNSDGVKVV
+229 KNANGVKVV
-238 DGSSAKQLGIEYK
+238 DGGSAKQMGVEYK
-251 ATTSPAEAIL
+251 TATSPAEATL
-261 VLDAFGDR
+261 VLDAYGDR
-269 QDLSGLTGVGGE
+269 QDLSGLTGAGGE
-281 LGGLL
+281 IGGLL
-286 QFRTSVLAP
+286 QFRSSVLAP
-295 SVDNLN
+295 SMNNLN
-301 SLAATV
+301 LLAATV
-307 SNEVNSVLSGGMDI
+307 SNEVNSALSGGMDL
-321 YGNKGGPL
+321 YGDKGGPL

-340 KNTASNLGVSIQVTD
+340 KNTASNPGVSIQVTE

-370 KNDRWM
+370 KNDRWL
-376 INDQSNGLKFISP
+376 INDQSTGLKFVSP
-389 NARQMTINGLRL
+389 NARQMSINGLRI
-401 GISGEIQD
+401 GISGDIQD

-415 SASSSA
+415 GATSSA

-433 KLAAG
+433 RLAAG
-438 DLYGV
+438 DLYGM

-455 SVEYVQQPPASL
+455 SVEFAQQTPASL

-484 VSINPNNFEP
+484 VSINPNNFQP

-513 PVNAEMQVFTR
+513 PADVEMQVFTR

-533 GLADSQLSLM
+533 GIADSQLSLM

-558 QNLNADQGYMGKPW
+558 QHLNADQGYMGKPW

-588 AAVVNQEAVIQSAS
+588 AAIVKQEAVIQSSA
-602 LPERKNQNLD
+602 LPARTNSTGSTLN
-612 LEAPPISIVDQGD
+612 IVDQAD
-625 LKLNGKALTALTLAS
+625 LKLNGKALSALPLANG
-640 DTSLTSAAV
+640 TSLTSAAV

-695 PSPMNSLVDL
+695 PSSMNSLVDL

-710 QSTSVTNVEA
+710 QSTSDTNVEA
-720 VIGVNNSLTLQNT
+720 VIGVNNSLRLQNT
-733 AGNEAASITLNS
+733 VGNEAASITLNS
-745 PASVFKGLSGE
+745 PASVFKSLAGE

-766 RVGGDSSQKEV
+766 RTGGDSSQKEV

-814 GATNAP
+814 GATSAS
-820 ATLTAEYSAGEL
+820 ATLAADYSAGEV

-839 RITRFEFIS
+839 RITHFEFIS

-857 TTGTVLAT
+857 ATGTVLAT
-865 RNYFSGQDLQY
+865 RDYLSGQDLQY

-890 DTFSVDGNQSGLGS
+890 DTFSVDGNRSGLGS

-918 VFGASQNFHEG
+918 VFGASQNFHDG

-937 GNTSRLAEVAK
+937 GNTSRLAEVAE

-957 AVQAKDEKSGVNL
+957 AVRAKDEKSGVNL
-970 DEEASNLIRYQQAY
+970 DEEAANLIRYQQAY

>member
-40 DVKENLPTKAGL
+40 DIKENLPTKAGL

-57 GAIATGVRRAYDS
+57 GAVATGVRRAYDS
-70 FIESS
+70 FVESS
-75 VRSSAS
+75 VRSSVS

-88 LIEYS
+88 LIDYS

-112 QFFDGM
+112 EFFDGI

-132 TALADAKGLASRFN
+132 TALSNAKGLASRFN
-146 ELSHQLQLIDDETR
+146 ELGHQLQLIDDETK
-160 NQLSYKVNEFNALTD
+160 NQLNYKVSEFNALTD

-181 QKLLRQSDLKRQP
+181 QKLVRQSDLKRQP

-208 SKNFRLSVEQSSNG
+208 SKRFRVSVEQAANG
-222 IVSVSLG
+222 MVSVTVG
-229 KNSDGVKVV
+229 KNANGVKVV
-238 DGSSAKQLGIEYK
+238 DGGSAKQMGVEYK
-251 ATTSPAEAIL
+251 TATSPAEATL
-261 VLDAFGDR
+261 VLDAYGDR
-269 QDLSGLTGVGGE
+269 QDLSGLTGAGGE
-281 LGGLL
+281 IGGLL
-286 QFRTSVLAP
+286 QFRSSVLAP
-295 SVDNLN
+295 SMNNLN
-301 SLAATV
+301 LLAATV
-307 SNEVNSVLSGGMDI
+307 SNEVNLALSGGMDL
-321 YGNKGGPL
+321 YGDKGGPL

-340 KNTASNLGVSIQVTD
+340 KNTASNPGVSIQVTE

-370 KNDRWM
+370 KNDRWL
-376 INDQSNGLKFISP
+376 INDQSTGLKFVSP
-389 NARQMTINGLRL
+389 NARQMSINGLRI
-401 GISGEIQD
+401 GISGDIQD

-415 SASSSA
+415 GATSSA

-433 KLAAG
+433 RLAAG
-438 DLYGV
+438 DLYGM

-455 SVEYVQQPPASL
+455 SVEFAQQTPASL

-484 VSINPNNFEP
+484 VSINPNNFQP

-513 PVNAEMQVFTR
+513 PADVEMQVFTR

-533 GLADSQLSLM
+533 GIADSQLSLM

-558 QNLNADQGYMGKPW
+558 QHLNADQGYMGKPW

-588 AAVVNQEAVIQSAS
+588 AAIVKQEAVIQSSA
-602 LPERKNQNLD
+602 LPARTNSTGSTLN
-612 LEAPPISIVDQGD
+612 IVDQAD
-625 LKLNGKALTALTLAS
+625 LKLNGKALSALPLANG
-640 DTSLTSAAV
+640 TSLTSAAV

-695 PSPMNSLVDL
+695 PSSMDSLVDL

-710 QSTSVTNVEA
+710 QSTSDTNVEA
-720 VIGVNNSLTLQNT
+720 VIGVNNSLRLQNT
-733 AGNEAASITLNS
+733 VGNEAASITLNS
-745 PASVFKGLSGE
+745 PASVFKSLAGE

-766 RVGGDSSQKEV
+766 RTGGDSSQKEV

-814 GATNAP
+814 GATSAS
-820 ATLTAEYSAGEL
+820 ATLAADYSAGEV

-839 RITRFEFIS
+839 RITHFEFIS

-857 TTGTVLAT
+857 ATGTVLAT
-865 RNYFSGQDLQY
+865 RDYLSGQDLQY

-890 DTFSVDGNQSGLGS
+890 DIFSVDGNRSGLGS

-918 VFGASQNFHEG
+918 VFGASQNFHDG

-937 GNTSRLAEVAK
+937 GNTSRLAEVAE

-957 AVQAKDEKSGVNL
+957 AVRAKDEKSGVNL
-970 DEEASNLIRYQQAY
+970 DEEAANLIRYQQAY